1 MTYPIPKPREKSRWS
16 NLSQGS
22 LPLALARYLPH
33 KRLKVVLTQDA
44 EQALRLQTAWRFFRP
59 HDTAVFLPDWET
71 LPYER
76 FSPHQDLVSERL
88 SALWQ
93 IKSGAADVLFVPVA
107 TAMQK
112 LPPVPFLA
120 GRTFWLKTGQT
131 LDIGR
136 LKTDLVDAGYNHVS
150 HVVAAGEFA
159 VRGGIVDLFP
169 MGSEMPY
176 RIDLFDDEIDSIKT
190 FDTDTQRTISPVS
203 EIRLLS
209 AHEFPTDS
217 EAQKIFRSRFREE
230 VDGNPN
236 DAAVYKAV
244 SNGHFG
250 AGVEY
255 YLPLF
260 FENEL
265 ETLFDYIGED
275 ALFVSLGDVHA
286 EANRFWSDVKSRY
299 AMAQGDETYPPLL
312 PQHLYLSSD
321 VFAGRLKNYGQVLPD
336 IFGVEHTL
344 PNVAV
349 NRQADEPLQALK
361 DFQTAFKGRILLCAE
376 SLGRRETM
384 LGFLQQNG
392 LKAKPVSDWQGFL
405 SAHEPLMITVAPLAY
420 GFKLGGLQSPNQ
432 QQTTSASEGEGD
444 AVTDQT
450 EFSAAATNPLP
461 SPLPQEREQ
470 SAAAVSTESSLP
482 PGKSNL
488 HGQIQ
493 QQPAPSPVGEGWGE
507 GKAVAAQTEFPASAT
522 NPLPNPLPQEREQS
536 AAVVSDSLK
545 AAAVSTESSLPPGKS
560 NLHGQIQQQ
569 PAPSPVGEGWGEGK
583 AVAAQTE
590 FSASATNPLPS
601 PLPQEREQSA
611 AVVSDSL
618 KAAAVSTESS
628 LPPGKSNL
636 HGQIQQQP
644 APSPVG
650 EGWGEGKAV
659 AAQTEFSA
667 SATNPLPSPLPQERE
682 QSAAV
687 VSDSLKAA
695 AVSTESSLP
704 PGKSNLHGQIQ
715 QQPAPSPVGEGW
727 GEGKA
732 VAAQSAI
739 AVITESDLYQY
750 VARSR
755 VHNRRKKHAA
765 VSDGLLR
772 DLAEINIGDPVVH
785 EEHGIG
791 RYMGLVTMDLGGETN
806 EMMLLEYAGEAQL
819 YVPVSQLHLISRYS
833 GQAHEN
839 IALHKLGSGAWNK
852 AKRKAAEKARDT
864 AAELLNLYAR
874 RAAQSGHK
882 FEINELDYQAFA
894 DGFGYEET
902 EDQAAA
908 IAAVIKDL
916 TQAKPM
922 DRLVCGDVGFGK
934 TEVALRAAFVAVM
947 GGKQVAVLAPT
958 TLLVEQH
965 AQNFADRFA
974 DFPVKVASLS
984 RFNNSKATK
993 AALEG
998 MADGTVDIVIGTHKL
1013 VQDDIKFKN
1022 LGLVIIDEEHRFGV
1036 RQKEQLKRL
1045 RANVDIL
1052 TMTATPIPRTLS
1064 MALEGLRDFSLITTA
1079 PSRRLA
1085 VKTFVKPFS
1094 EGSVREAVLRELKR
1108 GGQVFFLHNE
1118 VDTIENMRERL
1129 ETLLPEAR
1137 IGVAHG
1143 QLRERELEQVM
1154 RDFLQQRFNVLL
1166 CSTIIETGI
1175 DIPNA
1180 NTIIINRADKF
1191 GLAQLHQ
1198 LRGRVGRSHHQAYA
1212 YLLTPEYIT
1221 KDAEKRLDA
1230 IAAADE
1236 LGAGFTLA
1244 MQDLEIR
1251 GAGEILGEGQSGE
1264 MIQVGFTLYT
1274 EMLKQAVRDLKKG
1287 RQPDLD
1293 APLGITTEIKL
1304 HSPALLPESYCPDI
1318 HERLV
1323 LYKRLAVCETVQQIN
1338 AIHEE
1343 LVDRFGLPEQ
1353 PVKTLIESHHLRLM
1367 AKELG
1372 IDAIDA
1378 AGEAVTVTFGK
1389 NNNVDPTEII
1399 LLIQNDKK
1407 YRLAGAD
1414 KLRFTAEM
1422 ENIEVR
1428 INTVKNVLK
1437 TLQNRCLPK

>member
-1 MTYPIPKPREKSRWS
+1 MNYPIPKPREKSRWL

-203 EIRLLS
+203 EIRLLP

-312 PQHLYLSSD
+312 PQHLYLSAD

-336 IFGVEHTL
+336 VSGKEHTL
-344 PNVAV
+344 PDLAV
-349 NRQADEPLQALK
+349 NRQSDEPLQALK
-361 DFQTAFKGRILLCAE
+361 DFQTTFEGRILLCAE

-420 GFKLGGLQSPNQ
+420 GFKLGGLHSPSQ
-432 QQTTSASEGEGD
+432 QQPTPTSEGEGK

-450 EFSAAATNPLP
+450 KFPAAVTN
-461 SPLPQEREQ
+461 PLPQEREQ
-470 SAAAVSTESSLP
+470 SAAAVSDDLKTESNLHPVKNS
-482 PGKSNL
+482 L

-507 GKAVAAQTEFPASAT
+507 GKAVANQTEFSLAVI
-522 NPLPNPLPQEREQS
+522 NPLPSPLPQEREQN
-536 AAVVSDSLK
+536 
-545 AAAVSTESSLPPGKS
+545 AAAISDDLKTKSSLHPVENS
-560 NLHGQIQQQ
+560 LHGQIRQQ

-583 AVAAQTE
+583 TVADQTE
-590 FSASATNPLPS
+590 FSASATNPLPN
-601 PLPQEREQSA
+601 PLPQEKEQN
-611 AVVSDSL
+611 
-618 KAAAVSTESS
+618 AAAISDDLKTESS
-628 LPPGKSNL
+628 LHPVENSL
-636 HGQIQQQP
+636 HGQI
-644 APSPVG
+644 
-650 EGWGEGKAV
+650 
-659 AAQTEFSA
+659 
-667 SATNPLPSPLPQERE
+667 R
-682 QSAAV
+682 
-687 VSDSLKAA
+687 
-695 AVSTESSLP
+695 
-704 PGKSNLHGQIQ
+704 

-739 AVITESDLYQY
+739 AVITESELYQY

-839 IALHKLGSGAWNK
+839 VALHKLGSGAWNK

-864 AAELLNLYAR
+864 AAELLNLYAQ

-1353 PVKTLIESHHLRLM
+1353 PVKTLIESHHLRLA

-1378 AGEAVTVTFGK
+1378 TSEAVTVTFGK
-1389 NNNVDPTEII
+1389 HHQIDPTEII
-1399 LLIQNDKK
+1399 LLIQTDKK

-1414 KLRFTAEM
+1414 KLKFTAQMEDVEM
-1422 ENIEVR
+1422 R
-1428 INTVKNVLK
+1428 IKTVKSVLK
-1437 TLQNRCLPK
+1437 TLKERVLKE

>member
-1 MTYPIPKPREKSRWS
+1 MTYPIPKPREKSRWP

-33 KRLKVVLTQDA
+33 RRLKVVLTQDA

-136 LKTDLVDAGYNHVS
+136 LKSDLVDAGYNHVS

-190 FDTDTQRTISPVS
+190 FDTETQRTISPVS
-203 EIRLLS
+203 EIRLLP
-209 AHEFPTDS
+209 AHEFPTDN

-312 PQHLYLSSD
+312 PQYLYLSAD

-336 IFGVEHTL
+336 VSGKEYTL
-344 PNVAV
+344 PDLAV

-361 DFQTAFKGRILLCAE
+361 DFQTAFDGRILLCAE

-420 GFKLGGLQSPNQ
+420 GFKLGGLQSPSQ
-432 QQTTSASEGEGD
+432 QQAAPASEGEGD
-444 AVTDQT
+444 AITD
-450 EFSAAATNPLP
+450 
-461 SPLPQEREQ
+461 
-470 SAAAVSTESSLP
+470 
-482 PGKSNL
+482 
-488 HGQIQ
+488 
-493 QQPAPSPVGEGWGE
+493 
-507 GKAVAAQTEFPASAT
+507 
-522 NPLPNPLPQEREQS
+522 
-536 AAVVSDSLK
+536 
-545 AAAVSTESSLPPGKS
+545 
-560 NLHGQIQQQ
+560 
-569 PAPSPVGEGWGEGK
+569 
-583 AVAAQTE
+583 QTE

-601 PLPQEREQSA
+601 PLPQEREQSTA
-611 AVVSDSL
+611 AISDSL
-618 KAAAVSTESS
+618 KTKSS
-628 LPPGKSNL
+628 LYPIENS
-636 HGQIQQQP
+636 
-644 APSPVG
+644 
-650 EGWGEGKAV
+650 
-659 AAQTEFSA
+659 
-667 SATNPLPSPLPQERE
+667 
-682 QSAAV
+682 
-687 VSDSLKAA
+687 
-695 AVSTESSLP
+695 
-704 PGKSNLHGQIQ
+704 LHGQIQ

-755 VHNRRKKHAA
+755 IHNRRKKHAA
-765 VSDGLLR
+765 VSDDLLR

-791 RYMGLVTMDLGGETN
+791 RYMGLITMNLGGETN

>member
-1 MTYPIPKPREKSRWS
+1 MTYPIPKPREKSRWL

-59 HDTAVFLPDWET
+59 NDTAVFLPDWET

-203 EIRLLS
+203 EIRLLP

-312 PQHLYLSSD
+312 PQHLYLSAD

-336 IFGVEHTL
+336 VSGKEHTL
-344 PNVAV
+344 PDLAV
-349 NRQADEPLQALK
+349 NRQSDEPLQALK
-361 DFQTAFKGRILLCAE
+361 DFQTTFEGRILLCAE

-420 GFKLGGLQSPNQ
+420 GFKLGGPQPPNQ
-432 QQTTSASEGEGD
+432 QQPTPASEGEGK
-444 AVTDQT
+444 AATDQT
-450 EFSAAATNPLP
+450 ESSTAATNPLP
-461 SPLPQEREQ
+461 SPLPQKREQ
-470 SAAAVSTESSLP
+470 NAAAISDDLKTKSSLHP
-482 PGKSNL
+482 IENSL
-488 HGQIQ
+488 HGQIR
-493 QQPAPSPVGEGWGE
+493 QQPTPSPVGEGWGE
-507 GKAVAAQTEFPASAT
+507 GKAVADQTEFSTAAT
-522 NPLPNPLPQEREQS
+522 NPIPQERGQS
-536 AAVVSDSLK
+536 
-545 AAAVSTESSLPPGKS
+545 AAAVSDDLKTESSLHPVAS
-560 NLHGQIQQQ
+560 DLHEQIRQQ
-569 PAPSPVGEGWGEGK
+569 PAPS
-583 AVAAQTE
+583 
-590 FSASATNPLPS
+590 S
-601 PLPQEREQSA
+601 
-611 AVVSDSL
+611 
-618 KAAAVSTESS
+618 
-628 LPPGKSNL
+628 
-636 HGQIQQQP
+636 
-644 APSPVG
+644 
-650 EGWGEGKAV
+650 
-659 AAQTEFSA
+659 
-667 SATNPLPSPLPQERE
+667 
-682 QSAAV
+682 
-687 VSDSLKAA
+687 
-695 AVSTESSLP
+695 
-704 PGKSNLHGQIQ
+704 
-715 QQPAPSPVGEGW
+715 VGEGW

-739 AVITESDLYQY
+739 AVITESELYQY

-755 VHNRRKKHAA
+755 VHSRRKKHAA

-839 IALHKLGSGAWNK
+839 VALHKLGSGAWNK

-864 AAELLNLYAR
+864 AAELLNLYAQ

-908 IAAVIKDL
+908 IVAVIKDL

-1353 PVKTLIESHHLRLM
+1353 PVKTLIESHHLRLA

-1378 AGEAVTVTFGK
+1378 TSEAVTVTFGK

-1399 LLIQNDKK
+1399 LLIQKDKK

-1437 TLQNRCLPK
+1437 TLKDRVIAK

>member
-1 MTYPIPKPREKSRWS
+1 MNYPIPKPREKSRWL

-203 EIRLLS
+203 EIRLLP

-244 SNGHFG
+244 SKGHFG

-312 PQHLYLSSD
+312 PQHLYLSAD

-336 IFGVEHTL
+336 VSGKEHTL
-344 PNVAV
+344 PDLAV
-349 NRQADEPLQALK
+349 NRQSDEPLQALK
-361 DFQTAFKGRILLCAE
+361 DFQTTFEGRILLCAE

-420 GFKLGGLQSPNQ
+420 GFKLGGPQSPNQ
-432 QQTTSASEGEGD
+432 QQPTPASEGEGKT
-444 AVTDQT
+444 VTDQT
-450 EFSAAATNPLP
+450 KFPAAATNPLP

-470 SAAAVSTESSLP
+470 NAAAVSDDLKTESSLLPSESSLHGQIQQQPTPSLVGEGWGEGKTVAAQTEFSTAATNPIPQERGQSAAAVSDDLKTESSLHP
-482 PGKSNL
+482 IASDL

-507 GKAVAAQTEFPASAT
+507 GKAVVAQ
-522 NPLPNPLPQEREQS
+522 
-536 AAVVSDSLK
+536 
-545 AAAVSTESSLPPGKS
+545 G
-560 NLHGQIQQQ
+560 
-569 PAPSPVGEGWGEGK
+569 
-583 AVAAQTE
+583 
-590 FSASATNPLPS
+590 
-601 PLPQEREQSA
+601 
-611 AVVSDSL
+611 
-618 KAAAVSTESS
+618 
-628 LPPGKSNL
+628 
-636 HGQIQQQP
+636 
-644 APSPVG
+644 
-650 EGWGEGKAV
+650 
-659 AAQTEFSA
+659 
-667 SATNPLPSPLPQERE
+667 
-682 QSAAV
+682 
-687 VSDSLKAA
+687 
-695 AVSTESSLP
+695 
-704 PGKSNLHGQIQ
+704 
-715 QQPAPSPVGEGW
+715 
-727 GEGKA
+727 
-732 VAAQSAI
+732 AI
-739 AVITESDLYQY
+739 AVITESELYQY

-755 VHNRRKKHAA
+755 VHNRRKKHAS

-839 IALHKLGSGAWNK
+839 VTLHKLGSGAWNK

-864 AAELLNLYAR
+864 AAELLNLYAQ

-1251 GAGEILGEGQSGE
+1251 GSGEILGEGQSGE

-1353 PVKTLIESHHLRLM
+1353 PVKTLIESHHLRLA

-1378 AGEAVTVTFGK
+1378 TGEAVTVTFGK
-1389 NNNVDPTEII
+1389 HHQIDPTEII
-1399 LLIQNDKK
+1399 LLIQTDKK

-1414 KLRFTAEM
+1414 KLKFTAQM
-1422 ENIEVR
+1422 EDVETR
-1428 INTVKNVLK
+1428 IKTVKSVLK
-1437 TLQNRCLPK
+1437 TLKERVVAK

>member
-1 MTYPIPKPREKSRWS
+1 MTCPIPKPREKSRWF

-33 KRLKVVLTQDA
+33 KRLKAVLTQDA

-169 MGSEMPY
+169 MGSETPY
-176 RIDLFDDEIDSIKT
+176 RIDLFDDEIDGIKT

-203 EIRLLS
+203 EIRLLP

-286 EANRFWSDVKSRY
+286 EANRFWNDVKSRY

-312 PQHLYLSSD
+312 PQHLYLSAD

-336 IFGVEHTL
+336 VSGKAHSL
-344 PNVAV
+344 PDLAV
-349 NRQADEPLQALK
+349 NRQSDDPLQALK
-361 DFQTAFKGRILLCAE
+361 DFQTAFDGRILLCAE

-420 GFKLGGLQSPNQ
+420 GFKLGGLQSSSQ
-432 QQTTSASEGEGD
+432 QQTVPASEGEGK
-444 AVTDQT
+444 AVTD
-450 EFSAAATNPLP
+450 
-461 SPLPQEREQ
+461 
-470 SAAAVSTESSLP
+470 
-482 PGKSNL
+482 
-488 HGQIQ
+488 
-493 QQPAPSPVGEGWGE
+493 
-507 GKAVAAQTEFPASAT
+507 
-522 NPLPNPLPQEREQS
+522 
-536 AAVVSDSLK
+536 
-545 AAAVSTESSLPPGKS
+545 
-560 NLHGQIQQQ
+560 
-569 PAPSPVGEGWGEGK
+569 
-583 AVAAQTE
+583 QTE

-611 AVVSDSL
+611 AAVSDGL

-628 LPPGKSNL
+628 LYLVASDL
-636 HGQIQQQP
+636 HGQTRQQ
-644 APSPVG
+644 S
-650 EGWGEGKAV
+650 
-659 AAQTEFSA
+659 
-667 SATNPLPSPLPQERE
+667 
-682 QSAAV
+682 
-687 VSDSLKAA
+687 
-695 AVSTESSLP
+695 
-704 PGKSNLHGQIQ
+704 
-715 QQPAPSPVGEGW
+715 APSPVGEGW

-791 RYMGLVTMDLGGETN
+791 RYTGLVTMDLGGETN

-833 GQAHEN
+833 GQAHESV
-839 IALHKLGSGAWNK
+839 ALHKLGSGAWNK

-864 AAELLNLYAR
+864 AAELLNLYAQ

-882 FEINELDYQAFA
+882 FEINESDYQAFA

-993 AALEG
+993 ATLED

-1022 LGLVIIDEEHRFGV
+1022 LGLLIIDEEHRFGV

-1264 MIQVGFTLYT
+1264 MMQVGFTLYT

-1304 HSPALLPESYCPDI
+1304 HSPALLPEDYCPDI

-1323 LYKRLAVCETVQQIN
+1323 LYKRLAVCETVQKIN

-1343 LVDRFGLPEQ
+1343 LVDRFGLTEQ
-1353 PVKTLIESHHLRLM
+1353 PVKTLIESHHLRLA

-1378 AGEAVTVTFGK
+1378 TSEAVTVTFGK
-1389 NNNVDPTEII
+1389 HHCIDPTGII
-1399 LLIQNDKK
+1399 LLIQTDKK

-1414 KLRFTAEM
+1414 KLRFAAEM

-1428 INTVKNVLK
+1428 INTVKTVLK
-1437 TLQNRCLPK
+1437 TLQGKRLPKGN

>member
-1 MTYPIPKPREKSRWS
+1 MTYPIPKPREKSRWL

-203 EIRLLS
+203 EIRLLP

-312 PQHLYLSSD
+312 PQHLYLSAD

-336 IFGVEHTL
+336 VSGKEHTL
-344 PNVAV
+344 PDLAV
-349 NRQADEPLQALK
+349 NRQSDEPLQALK
-361 DFQTAFKGRILLCAE
+361 DFQTTFDGRILLCAE

-420 GFKLGGLQSPNQ
+420 GFKLGGLQSPSQ
-432 QQTTSASEGEGD
+432 QQPTPASEGEGK
-444 AVTDQT
+444 AVADQTEFSTAATNPLPQEKEQNAAAVSDDLKTESSLHPVESSLHGQIQQQPAPSPVGEGWGEGKAVADQT

-470 SAAAVSTESSLP
+470 SAAAVSDNLKTQSSLYP
-482 PGKSNL
+482 IENSL
-488 HGQIQ
+488 H
-493 QQPAPSPVGEGWGE
+493 E
-507 GKAVAAQTEFPASAT
+507 QT
-522 NPLPNPLPQEREQS
+522 R
-536 AAVVSDSLK
+536 
-545 AAAVSTESSLPPGKS
+545 
-560 NLHGQIQQQ
+560 
-569 PAPSPVGEGWGEGK
+569 
-583 AVAAQTE
+583 
-590 FSASATNPLPS
+590 
-601 PLPQEREQSA
+601 
-611 AVVSDSL
+611 
-618 KAAAVSTESS
+618 
-628 LPPGKSNL
+628 
-636 HGQIQQQP
+636 
-644 APSPVG
+644 
-650 EGWGEGKAV
+650 
-659 AAQTEFSA
+659 
-667 SATNPLPSPLPQERE
+667 
-682 QSAAV
+682 
-687 VSDSLKAA
+687 
-695 AVSTESSLP
+695 
-704 PGKSNLHGQIQ
+704 

-739 AVITESDLYQY
+739 AVITESELYQY

-839 IALHKLGSGAWNK
+839 VALHKLGSGAWNK

-864 AAELLNLYAR
+864 AAELLNLYAQ

-1353 PVKTLIESHHLRLM
+1353 PVKTLIESHHLRLA

-1378 AGEAVTVTFGK
+1378 TSEAVTITFGK
-1389 NNNVDPTEII
+1389 HHQIDPTEII
-1399 LLIQNDKK
+1399 LLIQTDKK

-1414 KLRFTAEM
+1414 KLKFTAQMEDVEM
-1422 ENIEVR
+1422 R
-1428 INTVKNVLK
+1428 IKTVKSVLK
-1437 TLQNRCLPK
+1437 TLKERVVAK

>member
-1 MTYPIPKPREKSRWS
+1 MNHPIPAPAQKSRWPG
-16 NLSQGS
+16 LSRGS
-22 LPLALARYLPH
+22 LPLMLTECLPE
-33 KRLKVVLTQDA
+33 KPVKIILTQDV
-44 EQALRLQTAWRFFRP
+44 EQALRLQTAWQFFRP
-59 HDTAVFLPDWET
+59 QDNAVFLPDWET

-76 FSPHQDLVSERL
+76 FSPHHDLVSERL

-93 IKSGAADVLFVPVA
+93 IKQGGADAVFVPVA

-112 LPPVPFLA
+112 LAPVSFLM

-131 LDIGR
+131 LNIDVLR
-136 LKTDLVDAGYNHVS
+136 ENLVEAGYSHVS
-150 HVVAAGEFA
+150 NVIAAGEFA
-159 VRGGIVDLFP
+159 LRGGILDIFP
-169 MGSEMPY
+169 MGAELPY
-176 RIDLFDDEIDSIKT
+176 RLDMFGDEIDSIKT
-190 FDTDTQRTISPVS
+190 FDPDTQRTIAPVS
-203 EIRLLS
+203 EIRLLP
-209 AHEFPTDS
+209 AHEFPTDDD
-217 EAQKIFRSRFREE
+217 AQKIFRSRFREE
-230 VDGNPN
+230 IEGGHNA
-236 DAAVYKAV
+236 AAVYKAV

-260 FENEL
+260 FENGL
-265 ETLFDYIGED
+265 ATLFDYIGEE
-275 ALFVSLGDVHA
+275 ALVVCIGDVYT
-286 EANRFWSDVKSRY
+286 EASRFWADVKSRF
-299 AMAQGDETYPPLL
+299 AMAQGDETYPPLH
-312 PQHLYLSSD
+312 PQHLYLSEDQFS
-321 VFAGRLKNYGQVLPD
+321 GRLKPYGQILPD
-336 IFGVEHTL
+336 FHGKQHAL
-344 PNVAV
+344 PDVAV
-349 NRQADEPLQALK
+349 NRQSETPLAALQS
-361 DFQTAFKGRILLCAE
+361 FQTAFEGRILLCAE
-376 SLGRRETM
+376 SAGRRETM
-384 LGFLQQNG
+384 LGFFVQHG
-392 LKAKPVSDWQGFL
+392 LKPKSVDGWQAFLDSD
-405 SAHEPLMITVAPLAY
+405 APLCIAVTQLAY
-420 GFKLGGLQSPNQ
+420 GFQLPAEQVVGTDLSRFSDGL
-432 QQTTSASEGEGD
+432 
-444 AVTDQT
+444 
-450 EFSAAATNPLP
+450 
-461 SPLPQEREQ
+461 
-470 SAAAVSTESSLP
+470 
-482 PGKSNL
+482 
-488 HGQIQ
+488 
-493 QQPAPSPVGEGWGE
+493 
-507 GKAVAAQTEFPASAT
+507 
-522 NPLPNPLPQEREQS
+522 
-536 AAVVSDSLK
+536 
-545 AAAVSTESSLPPGKS
+545 
-560 NLHGQIQQQ
+560 
-569 PAPSPVGEGWGEGK
+569 
-583 AVAAQTE
+583 
-590 FSASATNPLPS
+590 
-601 PLPQEREQSA
+601 
-611 AVVSDSL
+611 
-618 KAAAVSTESS
+618 
-628 LPPGKSNL
+628 
-636 HGQIQQQP
+636 
-644 APSPVG
+644 
-650 EGWGEGKAV
+650 
-659 AAQTEFSA
+659 
-667 SATNPLPSPLPQERE
+667 
-682 QSAAV
+682 
-687 VSDSLKAA
+687 
-695 AVSTESSLP
+695 
-704 PGKSNLHGQIQ
+704 
-715 QQPAPSPVGEGW
+715 
-727 GEGKA
+727 
-732 VAAQSAI
+732 

-755 VHNRRKKHAA
+755 NVRRKKHAQ

-791 RYMGLVTMDLGGETN
+791 RYMGLVSMDWGESST
-806 EMMLLEYAGEAQL
+806 EMMLIEYAGEAQL

-833 GQAHEN
+833 GHAYEN
-839 IALHKLGSGAWNK
+839 VQLHKLGTAAWSK

-864 AAELLNLYAR
+864 AAELLNLYAQ
-874 RAAQSGHK
+874 RAAQEGFK
-882 FEINELDYQAFA
+882 FQFNELDYQAFS

-908 IAAVIKDL
+908 IGAVLKDL
-916 TQAKPM
+916 TQGKPM

-984 RFNNSKATK
+984 RFNSGKTTTATLK
-993 AALEG
+993 G
-998 MADGTVDIVIGTHKL
+998 MAEGTVDIVIGTHKL
-1013 VQDDIKFKN
+1013 VQDDIQFKN

-1052 TMTATPIPRTLS
+1052 TLTATPIPRTLS

-1118 VDTIENMRERL
+1118 VETIENMRERL

-1154 RDFLQQRFNVLL
+1154 RDFLQQRFNLLL

-1230 IAAADE
+1230 ISAADE

-1264 MIQVGFTLYT
+1264 MMQVGFTLYT

-1293 APLGITTEIKL
+1293 APLGVTTEIKL

-1323 LYKRLAVCETVQQIN
+1323 LYKRLATCETEGQIN
-1338 AIHEE
+1338 SVHEE

-1353 PVKTLIESHHLRLM
+1353 PVKTLIESHRIRLT
-1367 AKELG
+1367 AKEMG

-1378 AGEAVTVTFGK
+1378 TTDAVTLTFGK
-1389 NNNVDPTEII
+1389 HHTIDPAQII
-1399 LLIQNDKK
+1399 LLMQSNKN
-1407 YRLAGAD
+1407 YRMAGAD
-1414 KLRFTAEM
+1414 KLRVSAVM
-1422 ENIEVR
+1422 EDVATR
-1428 INTVKNVLK
+1428 IQTVKAVLK
-1437 TLQNRCLPK
+1437 KLGE

>member
-1 MTYPIPKPREKSRWS
+1 MTYPIPKPREKSRWL

-33 KRLKVVLTQDA
+33 RRLKVVLTQDA

-136 LKTDLVDAGYNHVS
+136 LKSDLVDAGYNHVS

-190 FDTDTQRTISPVS
+190 FDTETQRTISPVS
-203 EIRLLS
+203 EIRLLP
-209 AHEFPTDS
+209 AHEFPTDN

-312 PQHLYLSSD
+312 PQYLYLSAD

-336 IFGVEHTL
+336 VSGKEYTL
-344 PNVAV
+344 PDLAV

-361 DFQTAFKGRILLCAE
+361 DFQTAFDGRILLCAE

-420 GFKLGGLQSPNQ
+420 GFKLGGLQSPSQ
-432 QQTTSASEGEGD
+432 QQAAPASEGEGD
-444 AVTDQT
+444 AITD
-450 EFSAAATNPLP
+450 
-461 SPLPQEREQ
+461 
-470 SAAAVSTESSLP
+470 
-482 PGKSNL
+482 
-488 HGQIQ
+488 
-493 QQPAPSPVGEGWGE
+493 
-507 GKAVAAQTEFPASAT
+507 
-522 NPLPNPLPQEREQS
+522 
-536 AAVVSDSLK
+536 
-545 AAAVSTESSLPPGKS
+545 
-560 NLHGQIQQQ
+560 
-569 PAPSPVGEGWGEGK
+569 
-583 AVAAQTE
+583 QTE

-611 AVVSDSL
+611 AAVSDDL
-618 KAAAVSTESS
+618 KAKSS
-628 LPPGKSNL
+628 LHLVASNL
-636 HGQIQQQP
+636 HGQIRQQPTPSPVGEGWGEGKAAADQTEFFLAVTSPLPQEREQSAAAVSDGLKTESSLYSIANNLHGQIRQQP

-659 AAQTEFSA
+659 A
-667 SATNPLPSPLPQERE
+667 
-682 QSAAV
+682 
-687 VSDSLKAA
+687 D
-695 AVSTESSLP
+695 
-704 PGKSNLHGQIQ
+704 
-715 QQPAPSPVGEGW
+715 
-727 GEGKA
+727 
-732 VAAQSAI
+732 QSAI

-791 RYMGLVTMDLGGETN
+791 RYMGLITMNLGGETN

-998 MADGTVDIVIGTHKL
+998 LADGTVDIVIGTHKL
-1013 VQDDIKFKN
+1013 VQDDIRFKN

-1129 ETLLPEAR
+1129 KTLLPEAR

-1221 KDAEKRLDA
+1221 KDAEKRLNA

-1304 HSPALLPESYCPDI
+1304 HSPALLPEDYCPDI

>member
-1 MTYPIPKPREKSRWS
+1 MNYPIPKPREKSRWP

-136 LKTDLVDAGYNHVS
+136 LKSDLVDAGYNHVS

-203 EIRLLS
+203 EIRLLP

-299 AMAQGDETYPPLL
+299 SMAQGDETYPPLL
-312 PQHLYLSSD
+312 PQHLYLSAD

-336 IFGVEHTL
+336 VSGKEHTL
-344 PNVAV
+344 PDLAV
-349 NRQADEPLQALK
+349 NRQSDEPLQALK
-361 DFQTAFKGRILLCAE
+361 DFQTTFDGRILLCAE

-420 GFKLGGLQSPNQ
+420 GFKLGGLNSPSQ
-432 QQTTSASEGEGD
+432 QQPTPTSEGEGKTVAAQTKFPA
-444 AVTDQT
+444 AV
-450 EFSAAATNPLP
+450 TNPLP

-470 SAAAVSTESSLP
+470 NAAAVSDDLKTESNLHPVENS
-482 PGKSNL
+482 L

-493 QQPAPSPVGEGWGE
+493 QQP
-507 GKAVAAQTEFPASAT
+507 T
-522 NPLPNPLPQEREQS
+522 
-536 AAVVSDSLK
+536 
-545 AAAVSTESSLPPGKS
+545 
-560 NLHGQIQQQ
+560 
-569 PAPSPVGEGWGEGK
+569 PSPVGEGWGEGK

-590 FSASATNPLPS
+590 FSLAVTS
-601 PLPQEREQSA
+601 PIPQEREQSA
-611 AVVSDSL
+611 AAVSDDL
-618 KAAAVSTESS
+618 KTE
-628 LPPGKSNL
+628 SNL
-636 HGQIQQQP
+636 H
-644 APSPVG
+644 PV
-650 EGWGEGKAV
+650 
-659 AAQTEFSA
+659 
-667 SATNPLPSPLPQERE
+667 
-682 QSAAV
+682 
-687 VSDSLKAA
+687 
-695 AVSTESSLP
+695 ESS
-704 PGKSNLHGQIQ
+704 LHGQIQ

-839 IALHKLGSGAWNK
+839 VALHKLGSGAWNK

-864 AAELLNLYAR
+864 AAELLNLYAQR
-874 RAAQSGHK
+874 VAQSGHK

-1304 HSPALLPESYCPDI
+1304 HNPALLPESYCPDI

-1353 PVKTLIESHHLRLM
+1353 PVKTLIESHHLRLA

-1378 AGEAVTVTFGK
+1378 TSEAVTVTFGK
-1389 NNNVDPTEII
+1389 HHQIDPTEII
-1399 LLIQNDKK
+1399 LLIQTDKK

-1437 TLQNRCLPK
+1437 TLKDRVIVK

>member
-1 MTYPIPKPREKSRWS
+1 MTYPIPKPREKSRWL

-203 EIRLLS
+203 EIRLLP
-209 AHEFPTDS
+209 AHEFPTDG

-312 PQHLYLSSD
+312 PQHLYLSAD

-336 IFGVEHTL
+336 VSGKEHIL
-344 PNVAV
+344 PDLAV
-349 NRQADEPLQALK
+349 NRQSDEPLQALK
-361 DFQTAFKGRILLCAE
+361 DFQTTFEGRILLCAE

-420 GFKLGGLQSPNQ
+420 GFKLGGPQSPNQ
-432 QQTTSASEGEGD
+432 RQPTPASEEEGK

-450 EFSAAATNPLP
+450 EFPAAATHPLP

-470 SAAAVSTESSLP
+470 SAAAVSDDLKTKSSLYP
-482 PGKSNL
+482 IASDL
-488 HGQIQ
+488 HRQI
-493 QQPAPSPVGEGWGE
+493 
-507 GKAVAAQTEFPASAT
+507 
-522 NPLPNPLPQEREQS
+522 R
-536 AAVVSDSLK
+536 
-545 AAAVSTESSLPPGKS
+545 
-560 NLHGQIQQQ
+560 QQ

-590 FSASATNPLPS
+590 FSTAATNPI
-601 PLPQEREQSA
+601 PQERGQS
-611 AVVSDSL
+611 
-618 KAAAVSTESS
+618 AAAVSDDLKTESS
-628 LPPGKSNL
+628 LHPIASDL
-636 HGQIQQQP
+636 HGQIRQQP
-644 APSPVG
+644 
-650 EGWGEGKAV
+650 
-659 AAQTEFSA
+659 T
-667 SATNPLPSPLPQERE
+667 
-682 QSAAV
+682 
-687 VSDSLKAA
+687 
-695 AVSTESSLP
+695 
-704 PGKSNLHGQIQ
+704 
-715 QQPAPSPVGEGW
+715 PSPVGEGW

-739 AVITESDLYQY
+739 AVITESELYQY

-839 IALHKLGSGAWNK
+839 VALHKLGSGAWNK

-864 AAELLNLYAR
+864 AAELLNLYAQ

-984 RFNNSKATK
+984 RFNNSKTTK

-1264 MIQVGFTLYT
+1264 MMQVGFTLYT

-1323 LYKRLAVCETVQQIN
+1323 LYKRLAVCETVRQIN

-1353 PVKTLIESHHLRLM
+1353 PVKTLIESHHLRLA

-1378 AGEAVTVTFGK
+1378 TSEAVTITFGK
-1389 NNNVDPTEII
+1389 HHQIDPTEII
-1399 LLIQNDKK
+1399 LLIQTDKK

-1414 KLRFTAEM
+1414 KLKFTAQMEDVEM
-1422 ENIEVR
+1422 R
-1428 INTVKNVLK
+1428 IKTVKSVLK
-1437 TLQNRCLPK
+1437 TLKERVVAK

>member
-1 MTYPIPKPREKSRWS
+1 MTYPIPKPREKSRWP

-203 EIRLLS
+203 EIRLLP

-312 PQHLYLSSD
+312 PQHLYLSAD

-336 IFGVEHTL
+336 VSGKEHTL
-344 PNVAV
+344 PDLAV
-349 NRQADEPLQALK
+349 NRQSDEPLQALK
-361 DFQTAFKGRILLCAE
+361 DFQTAFDGRILLCAE

-392 LKAKPVSDWQGFL
+392 LKAKSVSDWQGFL

-470 SAAAVSTESSLP
+470 SAAVVSDSLKAAAVSTESRLP

-493 QQPAPSPVGEGWGE
+493 QQP
-507 GKAVAAQTEFPASAT
+507 T
-522 NPLPNPLPQEREQS
+522 
-536 AAVVSDSLK
+536 
-545 AAAVSTESSLPPGKS
+545 
-560 NLHGQIQQQ
+560 
-569 PAPSPVGEGWGEGK
+569 PSPVGEGWGEGK

-590 FSASATNPLPS
+590 FSATATNPLPNPLPQEREQSAAAVSDDLKAKSSLHLVASNLHGQIRQQPTPSPVGEGWGEGKAVAAQTEFSAAATNPLPS

-659 AAQTEFSA
+659 ADQ
-667 SATNPLPSPLPQERE
+667 R
-682 QSAAV
+682 
-687 VSDSLKAA
+687 
-695 AVSTESSLP
+695 
-704 PGKSNLHGQIQ
+704 
-715 QQPAPSPVGEGW
+715 
-727 GEGKA
+727 
-732 VAAQSAI
+732 AI

-755 VHNRRKKHAA
+755 IHNRRKKHAA

-974 DFPVKVASLS
+974 DFPVKVAGLS

>member
-1 MTYPIPKPREKSRWS
+1 MNLPLPKPAQKSRWPQ
-16 NLSQGS
+16 LSAGS
-22 LPLALARYLPH
+22 LPYFLASALPE
-33 KRLKVVLTQDA
+33 KPLKLVLTPDA
-44 EQALRLQTAWRFFRP
+44 ETALRLQTAWQFFRP
-59 HDTAVFLPDWET
+59 QDNALFLPDWET

-88 SALWQ
+88 SVLWQ
-93 IKSGAADVLFVPVA
+93 LKNGAVDVLFVPVA
-107 TAMQK
+107 TAMQR
-112 LPPVPFLA
+112 LAPPSFLM

-131 LDIGR
+131 LDLDR
-136 LKTDLVDAGYNHVS
+136 LRENLVEAGYSAVS
-150 HVVAAGEFA
+150 NVVAGGEFA

-169 MGSEMPY
+169 IGSSTPY

-190 FDTDTQRTISPVS
+190 FDPDTQRTLAPVS
-203 EIRLLS
+203 EIRLLP
-209 AHEFPTDS
+209 AHEFPTDAD
-217 EAQKIFRSRFREE
+217 AQKIFRTRFREE
-230 VDGNPN
+230 IQSNPN
-236 DAAVYKAV
+236 EAAVYQAV

-260 FENEL
+260 FEDGCAS
-265 ETLFDYIGED
+265 LFDYIAEN
-275 ALFVSLGDVHA
+275 ALAVCVGDVHA
-286 EANRFWSDVKSRY
+286 EAVRFEGEIKSRH
-299 AMAQGDETYPPLL
+299 ALAQGDPSYPPLH
-312 PQHLYLSSD
+312 PQHLYLTADRFSGS
-321 VFAGRLKNYGQVLPD
+321 LKAYPQIWPD
-336 IFGVEHTL
+336 LSATSPHTL
-344 PNVAV
+344 PDVAV
-349 NRQADEPLQALK
+349 NRQSEQPLAALQ
-361 DFQTAFKGRILLCAE
+361 DFQTAFGGRILLCAE
-376 SLGRRETM
+376 SAGRRETM
-384 LGFLQQNG
+384 LGFFAQYG
-392 LKAKPVSDWQGFL
+392 LKPKPVAGWQAFL
-405 SAHEPLMITVAPLAY
+405 DDNAPLCITVTPLAE
-420 GFKLGGLQSPNQ
+420 GFQLGGLPENSR
-432 QQTTSASEGEGD
+432 D
-444 AVTDQT
+444 AL
-450 EFSAAATNPLP
+450 SG
-461 SPLPQEREQ
+461 
-470 SAAAVSTESSLP
+470 SLH
-482 PGKSNL
+482 L
-488 HGQIQ
+488 
-493 QQPAPSPVGEGWGE
+493 
-507 GKAVAAQTEFPASAT
+507 
-522 NPLPNPLPQEREQS
+522 
-536 AAVVSDSLK
+536 
-545 AAAVSTESSLPPGKS
+545 
-560 NLHGQIQQQ
+560 
-569 PAPSPVGEGWGEGK
+569 
-583 AVAAQTE
+583 
-590 FSASATNPLPS
+590 
-601 PLPQEREQSA
+601 
-611 AVVSDSL
+611 
-618 KAAAVSTESS
+618 
-628 LPPGKSNL
+628 
-636 HGQIQQQP
+636 
-644 APSPVG
+644 
-650 EGWGEGKAV
+650 
-659 AAQTEFSA
+659 
-667 SATNPLPSPLPQERE
+667 
-682 QSAAV
+682 
-687 VSDSLKAA
+687 
-695 AVSTESSLP
+695 
-704 PGKSNLHGQIQ
+704 
-715 QQPAPSPVGEGW
+715 
-727 GEGKA
+727 
-732 VAAQSAI
+732 
-739 AVITESDLYQY
+739 AVITESELYQY

-755 VHNRRKKHAA
+755 VHSRRKKHAA

-819 YVPVSQLHLISRYS
+819 YVPVSKLHLISRYS

-839 IALHKLGSGAWNK
+839 VALHKLGSGAWNK

-864 AAELLNLYAR
+864 AAELLNLYAQ

-974 DFPVKVASLS
+974 DFPVRVASLS

-1353 PVKTLIESHHLRLM
+1353 PVKTLIESHHLRLA

-1378 AGEAVTVTFGK
+1378 TSEAVTVTFGK
-1389 NNNVDPTEII
+1389 HHQIDPTEII
-1399 LLIQNDKK
+1399 LLIQTDKK

-1414 KLRFTAEM
+1414 KLRFTAQM
-1422 ENIEVR
+1422 EDVEAR
-1428 INTVKNVLK
+1428 INTVKSVLK
-1437 TLQNRCLPK
+1437 TLKERVVAK

>member
-1 MTYPIPKPREKSRWS
+1 MNYPIPKPREKSRWL

-203 EIRLLS
+203 EIRLLP

-299 AMAQGDETYPPLL
+299 VMAQGDETYPPLL
-312 PQHLYLSSD
+312 PQHLYLSAD

-336 IFGVEHTL
+336 VSGKEHTL
-344 PNVAV
+344 PDLAV
-349 NRQADEPLQALK
+349 NRQSDEPLQALK
-361 DFQTAFKGRILLCAE
+361 DFQTTFDGQILLCAE

-420 GFKLGGLQSPNQ
+420 GFKLGGLHSPSQ
-432 QQTTSASEGEGD
+432 QQPIPASEGEGWEEGKT
-444 AVTDQT
+444 VTDKT
-450 EFSAAATNPLP
+450 KFSAAATSPLP
-461 SPLPQEREQ
+461 NPIPQEREQ
-470 SAAAVSTESSLP
+470 SAAAISDDLKTESSLHP
-482 PGKSNL
+482 VENSL
-488 HGQIQ
+488 HEQIR
-493 QQPAPSPVGEGWGE
+493 QQPAP
-507 GKAVAAQTEFPASAT
+507 T
-522 NPLPNPLPQEREQS
+522 
-536 AAVVSDSLK
+536 
-545 AAAVSTESSLPPGKS
+545 
-560 NLHGQIQQQ
+560 
-569 PAPSPVGEGWGEGK
+569 
-583 AVAAQTE
+583 
-590 FSASATNPLPS
+590 
-601 PLPQEREQSA
+601 
-611 AVVSDSL
+611 
-618 KAAAVSTESS
+618 
-628 LPPGKSNL
+628 
-636 HGQIQQQP
+636 
-644 APSPVG
+644 
-650 EGWGEGKAV
+650 
-659 AAQTEFSA
+659 
-667 SATNPLPSPLPQERE
+667 
-682 QSAAV
+682 
-687 VSDSLKAA
+687 
-695 AVSTESSLP
+695 
-704 PGKSNLHGQIQ
+704 
-715 QQPAPSPVGEGW
+715 PVGEGW

-739 AVITESDLYQY
+739 AVITESELYQY

-755 VHNRRKKHAA
+755 VHNHRKKHAA

-839 IALHKLGSGAWNK
+839 VALHKLGSGAWNK

-864 AAELLNLYAR
+864 AAELLNLYAQ

-1036 RQKEQLKRL
+1036 RQKEQLKLL

-1108 GGQVFFLHNE
+1108 GGQAFFLHNE

-1353 PVKTLIESHHLRLM
+1353 PVKTLIESHHLRLA

-1378 AGEAVTVTFGK
+1378 TSEAVTVTFGK
-1389 NNNVDPTEII
+1389 NHQIDPTEII
-1399 LLIQNDKK
+1399 LLIQSDRN

-1414 KLRFTAEM
+1414 KLRFTAQMEDVEM
-1422 ENIEVR
+1422 R
-1428 INTVKNVLK
+1428 IKTVKSVLK
-1437 TLQNRCLPK
+1437 TLKERVVAN

>member
-176 RIDLFDDEIDSIKT
+176 RIDLFDNEIDSIKT

-203 EIRLLS
+203 EIRLLP

-312 PQHLYLSSD
+312 PQHLYLSAD

-336 IFGVEHTL
+336 VSGKEHTL
-344 PNVAV
+344 PDLAV
-349 NRQADEPLQALK
+349 NRQSDEPLQALK
-361 DFQTAFKGRILLCAE
+361 DFQTTFDGRILLCAE

-444 AVTDQT
+444 AVTD
-450 EFSAAATNPLP
+450 
-461 SPLPQEREQ
+461 
-470 SAAAVSTESSLP
+470 
-482 PGKSNL
+482 
-488 HGQIQ
+488 
-493 QQPAPSPVGEGWGE
+493 
-507 GKAVAAQTEFPASAT
+507 
-522 NPLPNPLPQEREQS
+522 
-536 AAVVSDSLK
+536 
-545 AAAVSTESSLPPGKS
+545 
-560 NLHGQIQQQ
+560 
-569 PAPSPVGEGWGEGK
+569 
-583 AVAAQTE
+583 
-590 FSASATNPLPS
+590 
-601 PLPQEREQSA
+601 
-611 AVVSDSL
+611 
-618 KAAAVSTESS
+618 
-628 LPPGKSNL
+628 
-636 HGQIQQQP
+636 
-644 APSPVG
+644 
-650 EGWGEGKAV
+650 
-659 AAQTEFSA
+659 QTEFSA

-791 RYMGLVTMDLGGETN
+791 RYMGLVTIDLGGETN

-864 AAELLNLYAR
+864 AAELLNLYAQ

-993 AALEG
+993 AVLEG

>member
-203 EIRLLS
+203 EIRLLP

-312 PQHLYLSSD
+312 PQHLYLSAD

-336 IFGVEHTL
+336 VSGKEHTL
-344 PNVAV
+344 PDLAV
-349 NRQADEPLQALK
+349 NRQSDEPLQALK
-361 DFQTAFKGRILLCAE
+361 DFQTTFDGRILLCAE

-450 EFSAAATNPLP
+450 EFSASATNPLP

-470 SAAAVSTESSLP
+470 SAAAVSDDLKAKSSLHLVA
-482 PGKSNL
+482 SNL
-488 HGQIQ
+488 HGQIR
-493 QQPAPSPVGEGWGE
+493 QQP
-507 GKAVAAQTEFPASAT
+507 T
-522 NPLPNPLPQEREQS
+522 
-536 AAVVSDSLK
+536 
-545 AAAVSTESSLPPGKS
+545 
-560 NLHGQIQQQ
+560 
-569 PAPSPVGEGWGEGK
+569 PSPVGEGWGEGK

-590 FSASATNPLPS
+590 FSAA
-601 PLPQEREQSA
+601 
-611 AVVSDSL
+611 
-618 KAAAVSTESS
+618 
-628 LPPGKSNL
+628 
-636 HGQIQQQP
+636 
-644 APSPVG
+644 
-650 EGWGEGKAV
+650 
-659 AAQTEFSA
+659 
-667 SATNPLPSPLPQERE
+667 ATNPLPSPLPQERE

>member
-1 MTYPIPKPREKSRWS
+1 MTCPIPKPREKSRWF

-33 KRLKVVLTQDA
+33 KRLKAVLTQDA

-169 MGSEMPY
+169 MGSETPY
-176 RIDLFDDEIDSIKT
+176 RIDLFDDEIDGIKT

-203 EIRLLS
+203 EIRLLP

-286 EANRFWSDVKSRY
+286 EANRFWNDVKSRY

-312 PQHLYLSSD
+312 PQHLYLSAD

-336 IFGVEHTL
+336 VSGKAHSL
-344 PNVAV
+344 PDLAV
-349 NRQADEPLQALK
+349 NRQSDDPLQALK
-361 DFQTAFKGRILLCAE
+361 DFQTAFDGRILLCAE

-420 GFKLGGLQSPNQ
+420 GFKLGGLQSSSQ
-432 QQTTSASEGEGD
+432 QQTVPASEGEGK
-444 AVTDQT
+444 AVTD
-450 EFSAAATNPLP
+450 
-461 SPLPQEREQ
+461 
-470 SAAAVSTESSLP
+470 
-482 PGKSNL
+482 
-488 HGQIQ
+488 
-493 QQPAPSPVGEGWGE
+493 
-507 GKAVAAQTEFPASAT
+507 
-522 NPLPNPLPQEREQS
+522 
-536 AAVVSDSLK
+536 
-545 AAAVSTESSLPPGKS
+545 
-560 NLHGQIQQQ
+560 
-569 PAPSPVGEGWGEGK
+569 
-583 AVAAQTE
+583 QTE

-601 PLPQEREQSA
+601 PLPQEMEQSA
-611 AVVSDSL
+611 AAVSDGL

-628 LPPGKSNL
+628 LYLVASDL
-636 HGQIQQQP
+636 HGQTRQQ
-644 APSPVG
+644 S
-650 EGWGEGKAV
+650 
-659 AAQTEFSA
+659 
-667 SATNPLPSPLPQERE
+667 
-682 QSAAV
+682 
-687 VSDSLKAA
+687 
-695 AVSTESSLP
+695 
-704 PGKSNLHGQIQ
+704 
-715 QQPAPSPVGEGW
+715 APSPVGEGW

-791 RYMGLVTMDLGGETN
+791 RYTGLVTMDLGGETN

-833 GQAHEN
+833 GQAHESV
-839 IALHKLGSGAWNK
+839 ALHKLGSGAWNK

-864 AAELLNLYAR
+864 AAELLNLYAQ

-882 FEINELDYQAFA
+882 FEINESDYQAFA

-993 AALEG
+993 ATLEG

-1022 LGLVIIDEEHRFGV
+1022 LGLLIIDEEHRFGV

-1264 MIQVGFTLYT
+1264 MMQVGFTLYT

-1304 HSPALLPESYCPDI
+1304 HSPALLPEDYCPDI

-1323 LYKRLAVCETVQQIN
+1323 LYKRLAVCETVQKIN

-1343 LVDRFGLPEQ
+1343 LVDRFGLTEQ
-1353 PVKTLIESHHLRLM
+1353 PVKTLIESHHLRLA

-1378 AGEAVTVTFGK
+1378 TSEAVTVTFGK
-1389 NNNVDPTEII
+1389 HHCIDPTGII
-1399 LLIQNDKK
+1399 LLIQTDKK

-1414 KLRFTAEM
+1414 KLRFAAEM

-1428 INTVKNVLK
+1428 INTVKTVLK
-1437 TLQNRCLPK
+1437 TLQGKRLPKGN

>member
-1 MTYPIPKPREKSRWS
+1 MTYPIPKPREKSRWL

-203 EIRLLS
+203 EIRLLP

-312 PQHLYLSSD
+312 PQHLYLSAD

-336 IFGVEHTL
+336 VSGKEHTL
-344 PNVAV
+344 PDLAV
-349 NRQADEPLQALK
+349 NRQSDEPLQALK
-361 DFQTAFKGRILLCAE
+361 DFQTTFEGRILLCAE

-420 GFKLGGLQSPNQ
+420 GFKLGGLHSPSQ
-432 QQTTSASEGEGD
+432 QQPTPASEGEGK

-450 EFSAAATNPLP
+450 KFPAAATNPLP
-461 SPLPQEREQ
+461 SPLPQESEQ
-470 SAAAVSTESSLP
+470 SAAAVSDNLKTKSSLHP
-482 PGKSNL
+482 VASDL
-488 HGQIQ
+488 HEQIR
-493 QQPAPSPVGEGWGE
+493 QQPAPSLVGEGWGE
-507 GKAVAAQTEFPASAT
+507 GKAVAAQ
-522 NPLPNPLPQEREQS
+522 
-536 AAVVSDSLK
+536 
-545 AAAVSTESSLPPGKS
+545 G
-560 NLHGQIQQQ
+560 
-569 PAPSPVGEGWGEGK
+569 
-583 AVAAQTE
+583 
-590 FSASATNPLPS
+590 
-601 PLPQEREQSA
+601 
-611 AVVSDSL
+611 
-618 KAAAVSTESS
+618 
-628 LPPGKSNL
+628 
-636 HGQIQQQP
+636 
-644 APSPVG
+644 
-650 EGWGEGKAV
+650 
-659 AAQTEFSA
+659 
-667 SATNPLPSPLPQERE
+667 
-682 QSAAV
+682 
-687 VSDSLKAA
+687 
-695 AVSTESSLP
+695 
-704 PGKSNLHGQIQ
+704 
-715 QQPAPSPVGEGW
+715 
-727 GEGKA
+727 
-732 VAAQSAI
+732 AI
-739 AVITESDLYQY
+739 AVITESELYQY

-839 IALHKLGSGAWNK
+839 VALHKLGSGAWNK

-864 AAELLNLYAR
+864 AAELLNLYAQ

-1353 PVKTLIESHHLRLM
+1353 PVKTLIESHHLRLA

-1378 AGEAVTVTFGK
+1378 TSEAVTITFGK
-1389 NNNVDPTEII
+1389 HHQIDPTEII
-1399 LLIQNDKK
+1399 LLIQTDKK

-1437 TLQNRCLPK
+1437 TLKERVIAK

>member
-1 MTYPIPKPREKSRWS
+1 MTCPIPKPREKSRWF

-33 KRLKVVLTQDA
+33 KRLKAVLTQDA

-169 MGSEMPY
+169 MGSETPY
-176 RIDLFDDEIDSIKT
+176 RIDLFDDEIDGIKT

-203 EIRLLS
+203 EIRLLP

-286 EANRFWSDVKSRY
+286 EANRFWNDVKSRY

-312 PQHLYLSSD
+312 PQHLYLSAD

-336 IFGVEHTL
+336 VSGKAHSL
-344 PNVAV
+344 PDLAV
-349 NRQADEPLQALK
+349 NRQSDDPLQALK
-361 DFQTAFKGRILLCAE
+361 DFQTAFDGRILLCAE

-420 GFKLGGLQSPNQ
+420 GFKLGGLQSSSQ
-432 QQTTSASEGEGD
+432 QQTVPASEGEGK
-444 AVTDQT
+444 AVTD
-450 EFSAAATNPLP
+450 
-461 SPLPQEREQ
+461 
-470 SAAAVSTESSLP
+470 
-482 PGKSNL
+482 
-488 HGQIQ
+488 
-493 QQPAPSPVGEGWGE
+493 
-507 GKAVAAQTEFPASAT
+507 
-522 NPLPNPLPQEREQS
+522 
-536 AAVVSDSLK
+536 
-545 AAAVSTESSLPPGKS
+545 
-560 NLHGQIQQQ
+560 
-569 PAPSPVGEGWGEGK
+569 
-583 AVAAQTE
+583 QTE

-611 AVVSDSL
+611 AAVSDGL

-628 LPPGKSNL
+628 LYLVASDL
-636 HGQIQQQP
+636 HGQTRQQ
-644 APSPVG
+644 S
-650 EGWGEGKAV
+650 
-659 AAQTEFSA
+659 
-667 SATNPLPSPLPQERE
+667 
-682 QSAAV
+682 
-687 VSDSLKAA
+687 
-695 AVSTESSLP
+695 
-704 PGKSNLHGQIQ
+704 
-715 QQPAPSPVGEGW
+715 APSPVGEGW

-791 RYMGLVTMDLGGETN
+791 RYTGLVTMDLGGETN

-833 GQAHEN
+833 GQAHESV
-839 IALHKLGSGAWNK
+839 ALHKLGSGAWNK

-864 AAELLNLYAR
+864 AAELLNLYAQ

-882 FEINELDYQAFA
+882 FEINESDYQAFA

-993 AALEG
+993 ATLEG

-1022 LGLVIIDEEHRFGV
+1022 LGLLIIDEEHRFGV

-1137 IGVAHG
+1137 IGVAHA

-1264 MIQVGFTLYT
+1264 MMQVGFTLYT

-1304 HSPALLPESYCPDI
+1304 HSPALLPEDYCPDI

-1323 LYKRLAVCETVQQIN
+1323 LYKRLAVCETVQKIN

-1343 LVDRFGLPEQ
+1343 LVDRFGLTEQ
-1353 PVKTLIESHHLRLM
+1353 PVKTLIESHHLRLA

-1378 AGEAVTVTFGK
+1378 TSEAVTVTFGK
-1389 NNNVDPTEII
+1389 HHCIDPTGII
-1399 LLIQNDKK
+1399 LLIQTDKK

-1414 KLRFTAEM
+1414 KLRFAAEM

-1428 INTVKNVLK
+1428 INTVKTVLK
-1437 TLQNRCLPK
+1437 TLQGKRLPKGN

>member
-1 MTYPIPKPREKSRWS
+1 MTYPIPKPREKSRWL

-203 EIRLLS
+203 EIRLLP

-312 PQHLYLSSD
+312 PQHLYLSAD

-336 IFGVEHTL
+336 VSSKEHTL
-344 PNVAV
+344 PDLAV
-349 NRQADEPLQALK
+349 NRQSDEPLQALK
-361 DFQTAFKGRILLCAE
+361 DFQTTFEGRILLCAE

-432 QQTTSASEGEGD
+432 QQPTPASEGEGKT
-444 AVTDQT
+444 VTDQT
-450 EFSAAATNPLP
+450 KFPAAATNPLP

-470 SAAAVSTESSLP
+470 NAAAVSDDLKTESSLHP
-482 PGKSNL
+482 VENSL
-488 HGQIQ
+488 HGQIR

-507 GKAVAAQTEFPASAT
+507 GKAVVAQ
-522 NPLPNPLPQEREQS
+522 
-536 AAVVSDSLK
+536 
-545 AAAVSTESSLPPGKS
+545 G
-560 NLHGQIQQQ
+560 
-569 PAPSPVGEGWGEGK
+569 
-583 AVAAQTE
+583 
-590 FSASATNPLPS
+590 
-601 PLPQEREQSA
+601 
-611 AVVSDSL
+611 
-618 KAAAVSTESS
+618 
-628 LPPGKSNL
+628 
-636 HGQIQQQP
+636 
-644 APSPVG
+644 
-650 EGWGEGKAV
+650 
-659 AAQTEFSA
+659 
-667 SATNPLPSPLPQERE
+667 
-682 QSAAV
+682 
-687 VSDSLKAA
+687 
-695 AVSTESSLP
+695 
-704 PGKSNLHGQIQ
+704 
-715 QQPAPSPVGEGW
+715 
-727 GEGKA
+727 
-732 VAAQSAI
+732 AI
-739 AVITESDLYQY
+739 AVITESELYQY

-839 IALHKLGSGAWNK
+839 VALHKLGSGAWNK
-852 AKRKAAEKARDT
+852 VKRKAAEKARDT
-864 AAELLNLYAR
+864 AAELLNLYAQ

-1353 PVKTLIESHHLRLM
+1353 PVKTLIESHHLRLA

-1378 AGEAVTVTFGK
+1378 TSEAVTVTFGK
-1389 NNNVDPTEII
+1389 HHQIDPTEII
-1399 LLIQNDKK
+1399 LLIQTDKK

-1414 KLRFTAEM
+1414 KLKFTAQMEDVEM
-1422 ENIEVR
+1422 R
-1428 INTVKNVLK
+1428 IKTVKSVLK
-1437 TLQNRCLPK
+1437 TLKERVVAN

>member
-1 MTYPIPKPREKSRWS
+1 MTYPIPKPREKSRWL

-190 FDTDTQRTISPVS
+190 FDTETQRTISPVS
-203 EIRLLS
+203 EIRLLP

-312 PQHLYLSSD
+312 PQHLYLSAD

-336 IFGVEHTL
+336 VSGKEHTL
-344 PNVAV
+344 PDLAV
-349 NRQADEPLQALK
+349 NRQSDEPLQALK
-361 DFQTAFKGRILLCAE
+361 DFQTTFGGRILLCAE

-420 GFKLGGLQSPNQ
+420 GFKLGGPQSPNQ
-432 QQTTSASEGEGD
+432 QQPTPASEGEGKT
-444 AVTDQT
+444 VTDQT
-450 EFSAAATNPLP
+450 KFPAAATTPLP

-470 SAAAVSTESSLP
+470 NAAAISDDLKTKSSLHP
-482 PGKSNL
+482 IENSL
-488 HGQIQ
+488 HGQI
-493 QQPAPSPVGEGWGE
+493 
-507 GKAVAAQTEFPASAT
+507 
-522 NPLPNPLPQEREQS
+522 R
-536 AAVVSDSLK
+536 
-545 AAAVSTESSLPPGKS
+545 
-560 NLHGQIQQQ
+560 
-569 PAPSPVGEGWGEGK
+569 
-583 AVAAQTE
+583 
-590 FSASATNPLPS
+590 
-601 PLPQEREQSA
+601 
-611 AVVSDSL
+611 
-618 KAAAVSTESS
+618 
-628 LPPGKSNL
+628 
-636 HGQIQQQP
+636 
-644 APSPVG
+644 
-650 EGWGEGKAV
+650 
-659 AAQTEFSA
+659 
-667 SATNPLPSPLPQERE
+667 
-682 QSAAV
+682 
-687 VSDSLKAA
+687 
-695 AVSTESSLP
+695 
-704 PGKSNLHGQIQ
+704 

-739 AVITESDLYQY
+739 AVITESELYQY

-839 IALHKLGSGAWNK
+839 VALHKLGSGAWNK

-864 AAELLNLYAR
+864 AAELLNLYAQ

-1118 VDTIENMRERL
+1118 VDTIENMHERL

-1353 PVKTLIESHHLRLM
+1353 PVKTLIESHHLRLA

-1378 AGEAVTVTFGK
+1378 TGEAVTVTFGK
-1389 NNNVDPTEII
+1389 HHQIDPTEII
-1399 LLIQNDKK
+1399 LLIQTDKK

-1414 KLRFTAEM
+1414 KLRFTAQMEDVEM
-1422 ENIEVR
+1422 R
-1428 INTVKNVLK
+1428 IKTVKSVLK
-1437 TLQNRCLPK
+1437 TLKERVLKE

>member
-1 MTYPIPKPREKSRWS
+1 MNYPIPKPREKSRWF

-203 EIRLLS
+203 EIRLLP

-275 ALFVSLGDVHA
+275 ALFVSLRDVHA
-286 EANRFWSDVKSRY
+286 EANRFWGDVKSRY
-299 AMAQGDETYPPLL
+299 TMAQGDETYPPLL
-312 PQHLYLSSD
+312 PQHLYLSAD

-336 IFGVEHTL
+336 VSGKEHTL
-344 PNVAV
+344 PDLAV
-349 NRQADEPLQALK
+349 NRQSDEPLQALK
-361 DFQTAFKGRILLCAE
+361 DFQTTFDGRILLCAE

-420 GFKLGGLQSPNQ
+420 GFKLGGLQSPSQ
-432 QQTTSASEGEGD
+432 QQPTPDSEGEGK
-444 AVTDQT
+444 T
-450 EFSAAATNPLP
+450 
-461 SPLPQEREQ
+461 
-470 SAAAVSTESSLP
+470 
-482 PGKSNL
+482 
-488 HGQIQ
+488 
-493 QQPAPSPVGEGWGE
+493 
-507 GKAVAAQTEFPASAT
+507 VAAQTEFSTAAT
-522 NPLPNPLPQEREQS
+522 NPLPQEREQN
-536 AAVVSDSLK
+536 
-545 AAAVSTESSLPPGKS
+545 AAAVSDDLKTESSLYPS
-560 NLHGQIQQQ
+560 ESSLHGQIRQQ
-569 PAPSPVGEGWGEGK
+569 P
-583 AVAAQTE
+583 
-590 FSASATNPLPS
+590 
-601 PLPQEREQSA
+601 
-611 AVVSDSL
+611 
-618 KAAAVSTESS
+618 
-628 LPPGKSNL
+628 
-636 HGQIQQQP
+636 I
-644 APSPVG
+644 
-650 EGWGEGKAV
+650 
-659 AAQTEFSA
+659 
-667 SATNPLPSPLPQERE
+667 
-682 QSAAV
+682 
-687 VSDSLKAA
+687 
-695 AVSTESSLP
+695 
-704 PGKSNLHGQIQ
+704 
-715 QQPAPSPVGEGW
+715 PSPVGEGW

-739 AVITESDLYQY
+739 AVITESELYQY

-839 IALHKLGSGAWNK
+839 VTMHKLGSGAWNK

-864 AAELLNLYAR
+864 AAELLNLYAQ

-947 GGKQVAVLAPT
+947 GGKQVSVLAPT

-1264 MIQVGFTLYT
+1264 MMQVGFTLYT

-1287 RQPDLD
+1287 RHPDLD

-1353 PVKTLIESHHLRLM
+1353 PVKTLIESHHLRLA

-1378 AGEAVTVTFGK
+1378 TGEAVTVTFGK
-1389 NNNVDPTEII
+1389 HHQIDPTEII
-1399 LLIQNDKK
+1399 LLIQTDKK

-1437 TLQNRCLPK
+1437 TLKERVIAK

>member
-1 MTYPIPKPREKSRWS
+1 MTYPIPKPREKSRWL

-203 EIRLLS
+203 EIRLLP

-312 PQHLYLSSD
+312 PQYLYLSAD

-336 IFGVEHTL
+336 VSGKEHTL
-344 PNVAV
+344 PNLAV
-349 NRQADEPLQALK
+349 NRQSDEPLQALK
-361 DFQTAFKGRILLCAE
+361 DFQTTFEGRILLCAE

-420 GFKLGGLQSPNQ
+420 GFKLGGPQSTNQ
-432 QQTTSASEGEGD
+432 QQPTPAAEGED
-444 AVTDQT
+444 KAVAAQT
-450 EFSAAATNPLP
+450 EFSAAATPPLP

-470 SAAAVSTESSLP
+470 NAASISDDLKTKSSLHP
-482 PGKSNL
+482 IASDL

-507 GKAVAAQTEFPASAT
+507 GKAV
-522 NPLPNPLPQEREQS
+522 
-536 AAVVSDSLK
+536 V
-545 AAAVSTESSLPPGKS
+545 
-560 NLHGQIQQQ
+560 
-569 PAPSPVGEGWGEGK
+569 
-583 AVAAQTE
+583 
-590 FSASATNPLPS
+590 
-601 PLPQEREQSA
+601 
-611 AVVSDSL
+611 
-618 KAAAVSTESS
+618 
-628 LPPGKSNL
+628 
-636 HGQIQQQP
+636 
-644 APSPVG
+644 
-650 EGWGEGKAV
+650 
-659 AAQTEFSA
+659 
-667 SATNPLPSPLPQERE
+667 
-682 QSAAV
+682 
-687 VSDSLKAA
+687 
-695 AVSTESSLP
+695 
-704 PGKSNLHGQIQ
+704 
-715 QQPAPSPVGEGW
+715 
-727 GEGKA
+727 
-732 VAAQSAI
+732 AQSAI

-839 IALHKLGSGAWNK
+839 VALHKLGSGAWNK

-864 AAELLNLYAR
+864 AAELLNLYAQ

-1323 LYKRLAVCETVQQIN
+1323 LYKRLAVCETMQQIN

-1353 PVKTLIESHHLRLM
+1353 PVKTLIESHHLRLA

-1378 AGEAVTVTFGK
+1378 TSEAVTITFGK
-1389 NNNVDPTEII
+1389 HHQIDPTEII
-1399 LLIQNDKK
+1399 LLIQTDKK

-1414 KLRFTAEM
+1414 KLKFTAQMEDVEM
-1422 ENIEVR
+1422 R
-1428 INTVKNVLK
+1428 IKTVKSVLK
-1437 TLQNRCLPK
+1437 TLKERVVAN

>member
-1 MTYPIPKPREKSRWS
+1 MTYPIPKHREKSRWL

-33 KRLKVVLTQDA
+33 KQLKVVLTQDA

-93 IKSGAADVLFVPVA
+93 IKSGVADVLFVPVA

-131 LDIGR
+131 LDIGL

-190 FDTDTQRTISPVS
+190 FDTETQRTISPVS
-203 EIRLLS
+203 EIRLLP

-312 PQHLYLSSD
+312 PQHLYLSAD

-336 IFGVEHTL
+336 VSGKEHTL
-344 PNVAV
+344 PDLAV
-349 NRQADEPLQALK
+349 NRQSDEPLQALK
-361 DFQTAFKGRILLCAE
+361 DFQTTFEGRILLCAE

-420 GFKLGGLQSPNQ
+420 GFKLGGLQSPSQ
-432 QQTTSASEGEGD
+432 QQPTPASKREGKT
-444 AVTDQT
+444 VTDQT
-450 EFSAAATNPLP
+450 KFPAAVTNPLP

-470 SAAAVSTESSLP
+470 NAAAISDDLKTESSLHP
-482 PGKSNL
+482 IENSL
-488 HGQIQ
+488 HGQIR

-507 GKAVAAQTEFPASAT
+507 GKAVADQTKF
-522 NPLPNPLPQEREQS
+522 S
-536 AAVVSDSLK
+536 AA
-545 AAAVSTESSLPPGKS
+545 
-560 NLHGQIQQQ
+560 
-569 PAPSPVGEGWGEGK
+569 
-583 AVAAQTE
+583 
-590 FSASATNPLPS
+590 ATNPLPS
-601 PLPQEREQSA
+601 PLPQERKQSA
-611 AVVSDSL
+611 AAISDDL
-618 KAAAVSTESS
+618 KTKSS
-628 LPPGKSNL
+628 LYPIENSL
-636 HGQIQQQP
+636 HGQIRQQP
-644 APSPVG
+644 
-650 EGWGEGKAV
+650 
-659 AAQTEFSA
+659 
-667 SATNPLPSPLPQERE
+667 
-682 QSAAV
+682 
-687 VSDSLKAA
+687 
-695 AVSTESSLP
+695 
-704 PGKSNLHGQIQ
+704 I
-715 QQPAPSPVGEGW
+715 PSPVGEGW

-839 IALHKLGSGAWNK
+839 VALHKLGSGAWNK

-864 AAELLNLYAR
+864 AAELLNLYAQR
-874 RAAQSGHK
+874 TAQSGHK

-1343 LVDRFGLPEQ
+1343 LIDRFGLPEQ
-1353 PVKTLIESHHLRLM
+1353 PVKTLIESHHLRLA

-1378 AGEAVTVTFGK
+1378 TSEAVTITFGK
-1389 NNNVDPTEII
+1389 HHQIDPTEII
-1399 LLIQNDKK
+1399 LLIQTDKN

-1414 KLRFTAEM
+1414 KLKFTAQMEDVEM
-1422 ENIEVR
+1422 R
-1428 INTVKNVLK
+1428 IKTVKNLLRRLGAGK
-1437 TLQNRCLPK
+1437 AT

>member
-1 MTYPIPKPREKSRWS
+1 MTYPIPKPREKSRWL

-33 KRLKVVLTQDA
+33 KQFKVVLTQDA
-44 EQALRLQTAWRFFRP
+44 EQALRLQTAWLFFRP

-136 LKTDLVDAGYNHVS
+136 LKSDLVDAGYNHVS

-190 FDTDTQRTISPVS
+190 FDTETQRTISPVS
-203 EIRLLS
+203 EIRLLP

-312 PQHLYLSSD
+312 PQHLYLSND

-336 IFGVEHTL
+336 VSGKEHTL
-344 PNVAV
+344 PDLAV
-349 NRQADEPLQALK
+349 NRQSDEPLQALK
-361 DFQTAFKGRILLCAE
+361 DFQTTFDGRILLCAE

-420 GFKLGGLQSPNQ
+420 GFKLGGPQSPNQ
-432 QQTTSASEGEGD
+432 QQPTPASEGEGKT
-444 AVTDQT
+444 VTDQT

-470 SAAAVSTESSLP
+470 SAAAVSDDLKTESSLYP
-482 PGKSNL
+482 IENSL

-507 GKAVAAQTEFPASAT
+507 GKAVAS
-522 NPLPNPLPQEREQS
+522 
-536 AAVVSDSLK
+536 
-545 AAAVSTESSLPPGKS
+545 
-560 NLHGQIQQQ
+560 
-569 PAPSPVGEGWGEGK
+569 
-583 AVAAQTE
+583 
-590 FSASATNPLPS
+590 
-601 PLPQEREQSA
+601 
-611 AVVSDSL
+611 
-618 KAAAVSTESS
+618 
-628 LPPGKSNL
+628 
-636 HGQIQQQP
+636 
-644 APSPVG
+644 
-650 EGWGEGKAV
+650 
-659 AAQTEFSA
+659 
-667 SATNPLPSPLPQERE
+667 
-682 QSAAV
+682 
-687 VSDSLKAA
+687 
-695 AVSTESSLP
+695 
-704 PGKSNLHGQIQ
+704 
-715 QQPAPSPVGEGW
+715 
-727 GEGKA
+727 
-732 VAAQSAI
+732 QSAI

-839 IALHKLGSGAWNK
+839 VALHKLGSGSWNK

-864 AAELLNLYAR
+864 AAELLNLYAQ

-1304 HSPALLPESYCPDI
+1304 HSPALLPEDYCPDI

-1343 LVDRFGLPEQ
+1343 LIDRFGLPEQ
-1353 PVKTLIESHHLRLM
+1353 PVKTLIESHHLRLV

-1378 AGEAVTVTFGK
+1378 TSEAVTVTFGK

-1399 LLIQNDKK
+1399 LLIQNGKK

-1414 KLRFTAEM
+1414 KLRFTSEM

-1437 TLQNRCLPK
+1437 TLKERVMVK

>member
-1 MTYPIPKPREKSRWS
+1 MTYPIPKPREKSRWL

-136 LKTDLVDAGYNHVS
+136 LKSDLVDAGYNHVS

-190 FDTDTQRTISPVS
+190 FDTETQRTISPVS
-203 EIRLLS
+203 EIRLLP

-312 PQHLYLSSD
+312 PQHLYLSAD

-336 IFGVEHTL
+336 VSGKEHTL
-344 PNVAV
+344 PDLAV
-349 NRQADEPLQALK
+349 NRQSDEPLQALK
-361 DFQTAFKGRILLCAE
+361 DFQTTFDGRILLCAE

-432 QQTTSASEGEGD
+432 QQTAPAPERESRGKSKA
-444 AVTDQT
+444 AADQT
-450 EFSAAATNPLP
+450 EFSSASTNPLP
-461 SPLPQEREQ
+461 SPLPQERVQ
-470 SAAAVSTESSLP
+470 SAAAVSDGLETESSLYP
-482 PGKSNL
+482 IANNL
-488 HGQIQ
+488 HGQIR
-493 QQPAPSPVGEGWGE
+493 QQP
-507 GKAVAAQTEFPASAT
+507 T
-522 NPLPNPLPQEREQS
+522 
-536 AAVVSDSLK
+536 
-545 AAAVSTESSLPPGKS
+545 
-560 NLHGQIQQQ
+560 
-569 PAPSPVGEGWGEGK
+569 PSPVGEGWGEGK

-590 FSASATNPLPS
+590 FSAA
-601 PLPQEREQSA
+601 
-611 AVVSDSL
+611 
-618 KAAAVSTESS
+618 
-628 LPPGKSNL
+628 
-636 HGQIQQQP
+636 
-644 APSPVG
+644 
-650 EGWGEGKAV
+650 
-659 AAQTEFSA
+659 
-667 SATNPLPSPLPQERE
+667 ATNPLPSPLPQERE

-755 VHNRRKKHAA
+755 IHNRRKKHAA

-839 IALHKLGSGAWNK
+839 VALHKLGSGAWNK

-882 FEINELDYQAFA
+882 FEINESDYQAFA

-1353 PVKTLIESHHLRLM
+1353 PIKTLIESHHLRLM

>member
-1 MTYPIPKPREKSRWS
+1 MTYPIPKPREKSRWL

-33 KRLKVVLTQDA
+33 RRLKVVLTQDA

-190 FDTDTQRTISPVS
+190 FDTETQRTISPVS
-203 EIRLLS
+203 EIRLLP

-312 PQHLYLSSD
+312 PQHLYLSAD

-336 IFGVEHTL
+336 VSGKEHAL
-344 PNVAV
+344 PDLAV
-349 NRQADEPLQALK
+349 NRQSDEPLQALK
-361 DFQTAFKGRILLCAE
+361 DFQTTFDGRILLCAE

-450 EFSAAATNPLP
+450 EFSASATNPLP

-470 SAAAVSTESSLP
+470 SAAA
-482 PGKSNL
+482 
-488 HGQIQ
+488 
-493 QQPAPSPVGEGWGE
+493 
-507 GKAVAAQTEFPASAT
+507 
-522 NPLPNPLPQEREQS
+522 
-536 AAVVSDSLK
+536 VSDSLK

-583 AVAAQTE
+583 T
-590 FSASATNPLPS
+590 
-601 PLPQEREQSA
+601 
-611 AVVSDSL
+611 
-618 KAAAVSTESS
+618 
-628 LPPGKSNL
+628 
-636 HGQIQQQP
+636 
-644 APSPVG
+644 
-650 EGWGEGKAV
+650 
-659 AAQTEFSA
+659 
-667 SATNPLPSPLPQERE
+667 
-682 QSAAV
+682 
-687 VSDSLKAA
+687 
-695 AVSTESSLP
+695 
-704 PGKSNLHGQIQ
+704 
-715 QQPAPSPVGEGW
+715 
-727 GEGKA
+727 

-755 VHNRRKKHAA
+755 IHNRRKKHAA

-864 AAELLNLYAR
+864 AAELLNLYAQ

-1264 MIQVGFTLYT
+1264 MMQVGFTLYT

-1372 IDAIDA
+1372 INAIDA

-1389 NNNVDPTEII
+1389 NNNIDPTEII

>member
-203 EIRLLS
+203 EIRLLP

-312 PQHLYLSSD
+312 PQHLYLSAD

-336 IFGVEHTL
+336 VSGKEHTL
-344 PNVAV
+344 PDLAV
-349 NRQADEPLQALK
+349 NRQSDEPLQALK
-361 DFQTAFKGRILLCAE
+361 DFQTTFDGRILLCAE

-470 SAAAVSTESSLP
+470 SAAAVSDSLKAAAVSTESSLP
-482 PGKSNL
+482 LGTSNL

-522 NPLPNPLPQEREQS
+522 NPLPSPLPQEREQS
-536 AAVVSDSLK
+536 AAAVSDDLK
-545 AAAVSTESSLPPGKS
+545 TKSSLHPVAN
-560 NLHGQIQQQ
+560 NLHGQIRQQ
-569 PAPSPVGEGWGEGK
+569 PTPSPVGEGWGEGK

-590 FSASATNPLPS
+590 FSAA
-601 PLPQEREQSA
+601 
-611 AVVSDSL
+611 
-618 KAAAVSTESS
+618 
-628 LPPGKSNL
+628 
-636 HGQIQQQP
+636 
-644 APSPVG
+644 
-650 EGWGEGKAV
+650 
-659 AAQTEFSA
+659 
-667 SATNPLPSPLPQERE
+667 ATNPLPSPLPQERE

-791 RYMGLVTMDLGGETN
+791 RYMGLITMDLGGETN

-839 IALHKLGSGAWNK
+839 VALHKLGSGAWNK

-864 AAELLNLYAR
+864 AAELLNLYAQ

-998 MADGTVDIVIGTHKL
+998 LADGTVDIVIGTHKL
-1013 VQDDIKFKN
+1013 VQDNIRFKS

>member
-1 MTYPIPKPREKSRWS
+1 MSYPIPKPREKSRWL

-136 LKTDLVDAGYNHVS
+136 LKSDLVDAGYNHVS

-203 EIRLLS
+203 EIRLLP

-312 PQHLYLSSD
+312 PQHLYLSAD

-336 IFGVEHTL
+336 VSGKEHTL
-344 PNVAV
+344 PDLAV
-349 NRQADEPLQALK
+349 NRQSDEPLQALK
-361 DFQTAFKGRILLCAE
+361 DFQTTFEGRILLCAE

-432 QQTTSASEGEGD
+432 QQPTPASEGEGK

-450 EFSAAATNPLP
+450 EFSAAATTPLP

-470 SAAAVSTESSLP
+470 NVAAISDDLKTESSLHP
-482 PGKSNL
+482 IASDL

-493 QQPAPSPVGEGWGE
+493 QQPAPFPEGEGWGE
-507 GKAVAAQTEFPASAT
+507 GKAVANQTEFSASAT
-522 NPLPNPLPQEREQS
+522 NPLPNPLPQEKEQN
-536 AAVVSDSLK
+536 
-545 AAAVSTESSLPPGKS
+545 AAAVSDDLKTESSLHPVKNS
-560 NLHGQIQQQ
+560 LHGQIRQQ
-569 PAPSPVGEGWGEGK
+569 PAPSPVGEGW
-583 AVAAQTE
+583 
-590 FSASATNPLPS
+590 
-601 PLPQEREQSA
+601 R
-611 AVVSDSL
+611 
-618 KAAAVSTESS
+618 
-628 LPPGKSNL
+628 
-636 HGQIQQQP
+636 
-644 APSPVG
+644 
-650 EGWGEGKAV
+650 
-659 AAQTEFSA
+659 
-667 SATNPLPSPLPQERE
+667 
-682 QSAAV
+682 
-687 VSDSLKAA
+687 
-695 AVSTESSLP
+695 
-704 PGKSNLHGQIQ
+704 
-715 QQPAPSPVGEGW
+715 
-727 GEGKA
+727 EGKA

-739 AVITESDLYQY
+739 AVITESELYQY

-755 VHNRRKKHAA
+755 VHSRRKKHAS

-839 IALHKLGSGAWNK
+839 VALHKLGSGAWNK

-864 AAELLNLYAR
+864 AAELLNLYAQ

-1353 PVKTLIESHHLRLM
+1353 PVKTLIESHHLRLA

-1378 AGEAVTVTFGK
+1378 TSEAVTVTFGK
-1389 NNNVDPTEII
+1389 HHQIDPTEII
-1399 LLIQNDKK
+1399 LLIQTDKK

-1414 KLRFTAEM
+1414 KLKFTAQM
-1422 ENIEVR
+1422 EDVEAR
-1428 INTVKNVLK
+1428 IKTVKSVLK
-1437 TLQNRCLPK
+1437 TLKERVIKE

>member
-1 MTYPIPKPREKSRWS
+1 MTYPIPKPREKSRWL

-136 LKTDLVDAGYNHVS
+136 LKSDLVDAGYNHVS

-190 FDTDTQRTISPVS
+190 FDTETQRTISPVS
-203 EIRLLS
+203 EIRLLP

-312 PQHLYLSSD
+312 PQHLYLSAD

-336 IFGVEHTL
+336 VSGKEHTL
-344 PNVAV
+344 PDLAV
-349 NRQADEPLQALK
+349 NRQSDEPLQALK
-361 DFQTAFKGRILLCAE
+361 DFQTTFEGRILLCAE

-432 QQTTSASEGEGD
+432 QQSTPTSEGEGK
-444 AVTDQT
+444 AVADQT

-470 SAAAVSTESSLP
+470 NAAAVSDDLKTESSLP
-482 PGKSNL
+482 PVENSL

-493 QQPAPSPVGEGWGE
+493 QQPAPSHVGEDWGEGKAVANQTEFSLAVTSPLQQEREQSAAAVSDDLKTKSSLHPVANDLHGQIRQQPAPSPVGEGWGE
-507 GKAVAAQTEFPASAT
+507 GKAVAAQ
-522 NPLPNPLPQEREQS
+522 
-536 AAVVSDSLK
+536 
-545 AAAVSTESSLPPGKS
+545 G
-560 NLHGQIQQQ
+560 
-569 PAPSPVGEGWGEGK
+569 
-583 AVAAQTE
+583 
-590 FSASATNPLPS
+590 
-601 PLPQEREQSA
+601 
-611 AVVSDSL
+611 
-618 KAAAVSTESS
+618 
-628 LPPGKSNL
+628 
-636 HGQIQQQP
+636 
-644 APSPVG
+644 
-650 EGWGEGKAV
+650 
-659 AAQTEFSA
+659 
-667 SATNPLPSPLPQERE
+667 
-682 QSAAV
+682 
-687 VSDSLKAA
+687 
-695 AVSTESSLP
+695 
-704 PGKSNLHGQIQ
+704 
-715 QQPAPSPVGEGW
+715 
-727 GEGKA
+727 
-732 VAAQSAI
+732 AI
-739 AVITESDLYQY
+739 AVITESELYQY

-839 IALHKLGSGAWNK
+839 VALHKLGSGAWNK

-864 AAELLNLYAR
+864 AAELLNLYAQ

-998 MADGTVDIVIGTHKL
+998 MTDGTVDIVIGTHKL

-1304 HSPALLPESYCPDI
+1304 HSPALLPEDYCPDI

-1353 PVKTLIESHHLRLM
+1353 PVKTLIESHHLRLA

-1378 AGEAVTVTFGK
+1378 TGEAVTVTFGK
-1389 NNNVDPTEII
+1389 HHQIDPTEII
-1399 LLIQNDKK
+1399 LLIQTDKK

-1414 KLRFTAEM
+1414 KLKFTAQMEDVEM
-1422 ENIEVR
+1422 R
-1428 INTVKNVLK
+1428 IKTVKSVLK
-1437 TLQNRCLPK
+1437 TLKERVLKE

>member
-203 EIRLLS
+203 EIRLLP

-312 PQHLYLSSD
+312 PQHLYLSAD

-336 IFGVEHTL
+336 VSGKEHTL
-344 PNVAV
+344 PDLAV
-349 NRQADEPLQALK
+349 NRQSDEPLQALK
-361 DFQTAFKGRILLCAE
+361 DFQTTFDGRILLCAE

-450 EFSAAATNPLP
+450 EFSASATNPLP

-470 SAAAVSTESSLP
+470 SAAAVSDSLKAAAVSTESSLPLGTSNLHGQIRQQPAPSPVGEGWGEGWGEGKAVAAQTEFSAAATNPLPSPLPQEREQSAAVVSDNLKTESSLP

-507 GKAVAAQTEFPASAT
+507 SKAVA
-522 NPLPNPLPQEREQS
+522 
-536 AAVVSDSLK
+536 D
-545 AAAVSTESSLPPGKS
+545 
-560 NLHGQIQQQ
+560 
-569 PAPSPVGEGWGEGK
+569 
-583 AVAAQTE
+583 
-590 FSASATNPLPS
+590 
-601 PLPQEREQSA
+601 
-611 AVVSDSL
+611 
-618 KAAAVSTESS
+618 
-628 LPPGKSNL
+628 
-636 HGQIQQQP
+636 
-644 APSPVG
+644 
-650 EGWGEGKAV
+650 
-659 AAQTEFSA
+659 
-667 SATNPLPSPLPQERE
+667 
-682 QSAAV
+682 
-687 VSDSLKAA
+687 
-695 AVSTESSLP
+695 
-704 PGKSNLHGQIQ
+704 
-715 QQPAPSPVGEGW
+715 
-727 GEGKA
+727 
-732 VAAQSAI
+732 QSAI
-739 AVITESDLYQY
+739 AVITESELYQY
-750 VARSR
+750 VARSCA
-755 VHNRRKKHAA
+755 HNRRKKHAA

-806 EMMLLEYAGEAQL
+806 EMMLLEYSGEAQL

-839 IALHKLGSGAWNK
+839 VALHKLGSGAWNK

-864 AAELLNLYAR
+864 AAELLNLYAQ

-1118 VDTIENMRERL
+1118 VDTIENMRGRL

-1264 MIQVGFTLYT
+1264 MMQVGFTLYT

>member
-1 MTYPIPKPREKSRWS
+1 MTYPIPKPREKSRWP

-136 LKTDLVDAGYNHVS
+136 LKSDLVDAGYNHVS

-190 FDTDTQRTISPVS
+190 FDTETQRTISPVS
-203 EIRLLS
+203 EIRLLP

-275 ALFVSLGDVHA
+275 ALFVSLDDVHA

-312 PQHLYLSSD
+312 PQYLYLSAD

-336 IFGVEHTL
+336 VSGKEYTL
-344 PNVAV
+344 PDLAV

-361 DFQTAFKGRILLCAE
+361 DFQTAFDGRILLCAE

-432 QQTTSASEGEGD
+432 QQPTPSPVGEGWGEGK
-444 AVTDQT
+444 AVAAQT
-450 EFSAAATNPLP
+450 EFSAAAINPLP

-470 SAAAVSTESSLP
+470 SAAAVSDSLKAAAVSTESSLP
-482 PGKSNL
+482 LGTSNL
-488 HGQIQ
+488 HGQIR

-522 NPLPNPLPQEREQS
+522 NPLPSPLPQEREQS
-536 AAVVSDSLK
+536 AAAVSDDLK
-545 AAAVSTESSLPPGKS
+545 TKSSLHPVAN
-560 NLHGQIQQQ
+560 NLHGQIRQQ
-569 PAPSPVGEGWGEGK
+569 PTPSPVGEGWGEGK

-590 FSASATNPLPS
+590 FSAA
-601 PLPQEREQSA
+601 
-611 AVVSDSL
+611 
-618 KAAAVSTESS
+618 
-628 LPPGKSNL
+628 
-636 HGQIQQQP
+636 
-644 APSPVG
+644 
-650 EGWGEGKAV
+650 
-659 AAQTEFSA
+659 
-667 SATNPLPSPLPQERE
+667 ATNPLPSPLPQERE

-755 VHNRRKKHAA
+755 IHNRRKKHAA

-806 EMMLLEYAGEAQL
+806 EMMLLEYVGEAQL

-864 AAELLNLYAR
+864 AAELLNLYAQ

-1293 APLGITTEIKL
+1293 TPLGITTEIKL
-1304 HSPALLPESYCPDI
+1304 HSPALLPEDYCPDI

-1338 AIHEE
+1338 TIHEE

>member
-1 MTYPIPKPREKSRWS
+1 MTCPIPKPREKSRWF

-33 KRLKVVLTQDA
+33 KRLKAVLTQDA

-112 LPPVPFLA
+112 LSPVPFLA

-169 MGSEMPY
+169 MGSETPY

-203 EIRLLS
+203 EIRLLPV
-209 AHEFPTDS
+209 HEFPTDS

-286 EANRFWSDVKSRY
+286 EANRFWNDVKSRY

-312 PQHLYLSSD
+312 PQHLYLSAD

-336 IFGVEHTL
+336 VSGKAHSL
-344 PNVAV
+344 PDLAV
-349 NRQADEPLQALK
+349 NRQSDEPLQALK
-361 DFQTAFKGRILLCAE
+361 DFQTAFDGRILLCAE

-420 GFKLGGLQSPNQ
+420 GFKLGGLQSSSQ
-432 QQTTSASEGEGD
+432 QQTVPASEGEGK
-444 AVTDQT
+444 AVTD
-450 EFSAAATNPLP
+450 
-461 SPLPQEREQ
+461 
-470 SAAAVSTESSLP
+470 
-482 PGKSNL
+482 
-488 HGQIQ
+488 
-493 QQPAPSPVGEGWGE
+493 
-507 GKAVAAQTEFPASAT
+507 
-522 NPLPNPLPQEREQS
+522 
-536 AAVVSDSLK
+536 
-545 AAAVSTESSLPPGKS
+545 
-560 NLHGQIQQQ
+560 
-569 PAPSPVGEGWGEGK
+569 
-583 AVAAQTE
+583 QTE

-611 AVVSDSL
+611 AAVSDGL

-628 LPPGKSNL
+628 LYLVASDL
-636 HGQIQQQP
+636 HGQTRQQ
-644 APSPVG
+644 S
-650 EGWGEGKAV
+650 
-659 AAQTEFSA
+659 
-667 SATNPLPSPLPQERE
+667 
-682 QSAAV
+682 
-687 VSDSLKAA
+687 
-695 AVSTESSLP
+695 
-704 PGKSNLHGQIQ
+704 
-715 QQPAPSPVGEGW
+715 APSPVGEGW

-791 RYMGLVTMDLGGETN
+791 RYTGLVTMDLGGETN

-833 GQAHEN
+833 GQAHESV
-839 IALHKLGSGAWNK
+839 ALHKLGSGAWNK

-864 AAELLNLYAR
+864 AAELLNLYAQ

-882 FEINELDYQAFA
+882 FEINESDYQAFA

-993 AALEG
+993 ATLEG

-1022 LGLVIIDEEHRFGV
+1022 LGLLIIDEEHRFGV

-1264 MIQVGFTLYT
+1264 MMQVGFTLYT

-1304 HSPALLPESYCPDI
+1304 HSPALLPEDYCPDI

-1323 LYKRLAVCETVQQIN
+1323 LYKRLAVCETVQKIN

-1343 LVDRFGLPEQ
+1343 LVDRFGLTEQ
-1353 PVKTLIESHHLRLM
+1353 PVKTLIESHHLRLA

-1378 AGEAVTVTFGK
+1378 TSEAVTVTFGK
-1389 NNNVDPTEII
+1389 HHCIDPTGII
-1399 LLIQNDKK
+1399 LLIQTDKK

-1414 KLRFTAEM
+1414 KLRFAAEM

-1428 INTVKNVLK
+1428 INTVKTVLK
-1437 TLQNRCLPK
+1437 TLQGKRLPKGN

>member
-1 MTYPIPKPREKSRWS
+1 MTYPIPKPREKSRWL

-190 FDTDTQRTISPVS
+190 FDTETQRTISPVS
-203 EIRLLS
+203 EIRLLP

-312 PQHLYLSSD
+312 PQHLYLSAD

-336 IFGVEHTL
+336 VSGKEHTL
-344 PNVAV
+344 PDLAV
-349 NRQADEPLQALK
+349 NRQSDEPLQALK
-361 DFQTAFKGRILLCAE
+361 DFQTTFEGRILLCAE

-420 GFKLGGLQSPNQ
+420 GFKLGGLQSPSQ
-432 QQTTSASEGEGD
+432 QQPTSASEGEGK
-444 AVTDQT
+444 AVADQT
-450 EFSAAATNPLP
+450 KFSAAATNPLP
-461 SPLPQEREQ
+461 SPLLQEREQ
-470 SAAAVSTESSLP
+470 NAAAVSDDLKTESNLHPVENS
-482 PGKSNL
+482 L

-493 QQPAPSPVGEGWGE
+493 QQPAPSPVGEGWG
-507 GKAVAAQTEFPASAT
+507 A
-522 NPLPNPLPQEREQS
+522 
-536 AAVVSDSLK
+536 
-545 AAAVSTESSLPPGKS
+545 
-560 NLHGQIQQQ
+560 
-569 PAPSPVGEGWGEGK
+569 
-583 AVAAQTE
+583 
-590 FSASATNPLPS
+590 
-601 PLPQEREQSA
+601 
-611 AVVSDSL
+611 
-618 KAAAVSTESS
+618 
-628 LPPGKSNL
+628 
-636 HGQIQQQP
+636 
-644 APSPVG
+644 
-650 EGWGEGKAV
+650 
-659 AAQTEFSA
+659 
-667 SATNPLPSPLPQERE
+667 
-682 QSAAV
+682 
-687 VSDSLKAA
+687 
-695 AVSTESSLP
+695 
-704 PGKSNLHGQIQ
+704 
-715 QQPAPSPVGEGW
+715 
-727 GEGKA
+727 GKA

-739 AVITESDLYQY
+739 AVITESELYQY

-839 IALHKLGSGAWNK
+839 VALHKLGSGSWNK

-864 AAELLNLYAR
+864 AAELLNLYAQ

-1353 PVKTLIESHHLRLM
+1353 PVKTLIESHHLRLA

-1378 AGEAVTVTFGK
+1378 TSEAVTVTFGK
-1389 NNNVDPTEII
+1389 HHQIDPTEII
-1399 LLIQNDKK
+1399 LLIQTDKK

-1414 KLRFTAEM
+1414 KLKFTAQM
-1422 ENIEVR
+1422 EDMGTR
-1428 INTVKNVLK
+1428 IKTVKSVLK
-1437 TLQNRCLPK
+1437 TLKERVIAN

>member
-1 MTYPIPKPREKSRWS
+1 MTYPIPKPREKSRWL

-190 FDTDTQRTISPVS
+190 FDTETQRTISPVS
-203 EIRLLS
+203 EIRLLP

-312 PQHLYLSSD
+312 PQHLYLSAD

-336 IFGVEHTL
+336 VSGKEHTL
-344 PNVAV
+344 PDLAV
-349 NRQADEPLQALK
+349 NRQSDEPLQALK
-361 DFQTAFKGRILLCAE
+361 DFQTTFGGRILLCAE

-432 QQTTSASEGEGD
+432 QQPTPDSE
-444 AVTDQT
+444 
-450 EFSAAATNPLP
+450 
-461 SPLPQEREQ
+461 
-470 SAAAVSTESSLP
+470 
-482 PGKSNL
+482 
-488 HGQIQ
+488 
-493 QQPAPSPVGEGWGE
+493 GEGWGE
-507 GKAVAAQTEFPASAT
+507 GKTVTDQTKFSAAAT
-522 NPLPNPLPQEREQS
+522 SPLPNPLPQEREQN
-536 AAVVSDSLK
+536 
-545 AAAVSTESSLPPGKS
+545 AAAISDDLKTKSSLYPIENS
-560 NLHGQIQQQ
+560 LHGQIRQQ

-590 FSASATNPLPS
+590 FSAAATN

-611 AVVSDSL
+611 AAISDDLKTKSSL
-618 KAAAVSTESS
+618 HPVESS
-628 LPPGKSNL
+628 L
-636 HGQIQQQP
+636 HGQIRQQP
-644 APSPVG
+644 
-650 EGWGEGKAV
+650 
-659 AAQTEFSA
+659 
-667 SATNPLPSPLPQERE
+667 
-682 QSAAV
+682 
-687 VSDSLKAA
+687 
-695 AVSTESSLP
+695 
-704 PGKSNLHGQIQ
+704 I
-715 QQPAPSPVGEGW
+715 PSPVGEGW

-739 AVITESDLYQY
+739 AVITESELYQY

-755 VHNRRKKHAA
+755 VHNRRKKHVA

-839 IALHKLGSGAWNK
+839 VALHKLGSGAWNK

-864 AAELLNLYAR
+864 AAELLNLYAQ

-1353 PVKTLIESHHLRLM
+1353 PVKTLIESHHLRLA

-1378 AGEAVTVTFGK
+1378 TSEAVTITFGK
-1389 NNNVDPTEII
+1389 HHQIDPTEII
-1399 LLIQNDKK
+1399 LLIQTDKK

-1414 KLRFTAEM
+1414 KLKFTAQMEDVEM
-1422 ENIEVR
+1422 R
-1428 INTVKNVLK
+1428 IKTVKSVLK
-1437 TLQNRCLPK
+1437 TLKERVIAN

>member
-1 MTYPIPKPREKSRWS
+1 MNYPIPKPREKSRWL

-59 HDTAVFLPDWET
+59 HDTAVFLSDWET

-120 GRTFWLKTGQT
+120 GRTFWLKIGQT

-136 LKTDLVDAGYNHVS
+136 LKSDLVDAGYNHVS

-190 FDTDTQRTISPVS
+190 FDTETQRTISPVS
-203 EIRLLS
+203 EIRLLP

-312 PQHLYLSSD
+312 PQHLYLSAD

-336 IFGVEHTL
+336 VSGKEHIL
-344 PNVAV
+344 PDLAV
-349 NRQADEPLQALK
+349 NRQSDEPLQALK
-361 DFQTAFKGRILLCAE
+361 DFQTTFDGQILLCAE

-420 GFKLGGLQSPNQ
+420 GFKLGGPQSLNQ
-432 QQTTSASEGEGD
+432 QQPTPASEGEGKTV
-444 AVTDQT
+444 ADQT

-470 SAAAVSTESSLP
+470 SAAAVSDDLKTESSLHP
-482 PGKSNL
+482 VESSL
-488 HGQIQ
+488 HGQIR
-493 QQPAPSPVGEGWGE
+493 QQPAPSHVWE
-507 GKAVAAQTEFPASAT
+507 
-522 NPLPNPLPQEREQS
+522 
-536 AAVVSDSLK
+536 D
-545 AAAVSTESSLPPGKS
+545 
-560 NLHGQIQQQ
+560 
-569 PAPSPVGEGWGEGK
+569 
-583 AVAAQTE
+583 
-590 FSASATNPLPS
+590 
-601 PLPQEREQSA
+601 
-611 AVVSDSL
+611 
-618 KAAAVSTESS
+618 
-628 LPPGKSNL
+628 
-636 HGQIQQQP
+636 
-644 APSPVG
+644 
-650 EGWGEGKAV
+650 
-659 AAQTEFSA
+659 
-667 SATNPLPSPLPQERE
+667 
-682 QSAAV
+682 
-687 VSDSLKAA
+687 
-695 AVSTESSLP
+695 
-704 PGKSNLHGQIQ
+704 
-715 QQPAPSPVGEGW
+715 W

-791 RYMGLVTMDLGGETN
+791 RYMGLVTMDLGDETN

-839 IALHKLGSGAWNK
+839 VALHKLGSGAWNK

-864 AAELLNLYAR
+864 AAELLNLYAQ

-1353 PVKTLIESHHLRLM
+1353 PVKTLIESHHLRLA

-1378 AGEAVTVTFGK
+1378 TSESVTITFGK
-1389 NNNVDPTEII
+1389 HHQIDPTEII
-1399 LLIQNDKK
+1399 LLIQTDKK
-1407 YRLAGAD
+1407 YRPAGAD
-1414 KLRFTAEM
+1414 KLKFTAQM
-1422 ENIEVR
+1422 EDVEAR
-1428 INTVKNVLK
+1428 IKTVKSVLK
-1437 TLQNRCLPK
+1437 TLKERVIAK

>member
-1 MTYPIPKPREKSRWS
+1 MTYPIPKPREKSRWL

-136 LKTDLVDAGYNHVS
+136 LKTDLVNTGYNHVS

-203 EIRLLS
+203 EIRLLP

-312 PQHLYLSSD
+312 PQHLYLSAD

-336 IFGVEHTL
+336 VSGKEHTL
-344 PNVAV
+344 PDLAV
-349 NRQADEPLQALK
+349 NRQSDEPLQALK
-361 DFQTAFKGRILLCAE
+361 DFQTTFEGRILLCAE

-420 GFKLGGLQSPNQ
+420 GFKLGGLHSPSQ
-432 QQTTSASEGEGD
+432 QQPTPASEGEGK

-450 EFSAAATNPLP
+450 KFPAAATNPLP

-470 SAAAVSTESSLP
+470 SAAAVSDNLKTKSSLHP
-482 PGKSNL
+482 VASDL
-488 HGQIQ
+488 HEQIR
-493 QQPAPSPVGEGWGE
+493 QQPAPSLVGEGWGE
-507 GKAVAAQTEFPASAT
+507 GKAVAAQ
-522 NPLPNPLPQEREQS
+522 
-536 AAVVSDSLK
+536 
-545 AAAVSTESSLPPGKS
+545 G
-560 NLHGQIQQQ
+560 
-569 PAPSPVGEGWGEGK
+569 
-583 AVAAQTE
+583 
-590 FSASATNPLPS
+590 
-601 PLPQEREQSA
+601 
-611 AVVSDSL
+611 
-618 KAAAVSTESS
+618 
-628 LPPGKSNL
+628 
-636 HGQIQQQP
+636 
-644 APSPVG
+644 
-650 EGWGEGKAV
+650 
-659 AAQTEFSA
+659 
-667 SATNPLPSPLPQERE
+667 
-682 QSAAV
+682 
-687 VSDSLKAA
+687 
-695 AVSTESSLP
+695 
-704 PGKSNLHGQIQ
+704 
-715 QQPAPSPVGEGW
+715 
-727 GEGKA
+727 
-732 VAAQSAI
+732 AI
-739 AVITESDLYQY
+739 AVITESELYQY

-839 IALHKLGSGAWNK
+839 VALYKLGSGAWNK

-864 AAELLNLYAR
+864 AAELLNLYAQ

-1304 HSPALLPESYCPDI
+1304 HSPALLPEDYCPDI

-1353 PVKTLIESHHLRLM
+1353 PVKTLIESHHLRLA

-1378 AGEAVTVTFGK
+1378 TSEAVTITFGK
-1389 NNNVDPTEII
+1389 HHQIDPTEII
-1399 LLIQNDKK
+1399 LLIQTDKK

-1437 TLQNRCLPK
+1437 TLKERVIAK

>member
-1 MTYPIPKPREKSRWS
+1 MTYPIPKPREKSRWL

-33 KRLKVVLTQDA
+33 KQLKVVLTQDA
-44 EQALRLQTAWRFFRP
+44 EQALRLQTAWLFFRP

-120 GRTFWLKTGQT
+120 GRTFWLKARQT

-203 EIRLLS
+203 EIRLLP

-312 PQHLYLSSD
+312 PQHLYLSAD

-336 IFGVEHTL
+336 VSGKEHTL
-344 PNVAV
+344 PDLAV
-349 NRQADEPLQALK
+349 NRQSDEPLQALK
-361 DFQTAFKGRILLCAE
+361 DFQTTFDGRILLCAE

-420 GFKLGGLQSPNQ
+420 GFKLGGLNSPSQ
-432 QQTTSASEGEGD
+432 QQPTPASEGEGKT
-444 AVTDQT
+444 VTDQT

-470 SAAAVSTESSLP
+470 SAAAISDDLKTKSSLHPVESS
-482 PGKSNL
+482 L
-488 HGQIQ
+488 HGQIR

-507 GKAVAAQTEFPASAT
+507 GKAVADQT
-522 NPLPNPLPQEREQS
+522 
-536 AAVVSDSLK
+536 K
-545 AAAVSTESSLPPGKS
+545 
-560 NLHGQIQQQ
+560 
-569 PAPSPVGEGWGEGK
+569 
-583 AVAAQTE
+583 
-590 FSASATNPLPS
+590 FSAVATNPLPS
-601 PLPQEREQSA
+601 SLPQER
-611 AVVSDSL
+611 
-618 KAAAVSTESS
+618 KRNTAAVSDDLKTENSLHSVESS
-628 LPPGKSNL
+628 L
-636 HGQIQQQP
+636 HGQ
-644 APSPVG
+644 
-650 EGWGEGKAV
+650 
-659 AAQTEFSA
+659 T
-667 SATNPLPSPLPQERE
+667 R
-682 QSAAV
+682 
-687 VSDSLKAA
+687 
-695 AVSTESSLP
+695 
-704 PGKSNLHGQIQ
+704 

-732 VAAQSAI
+732 VAAQSSI
-739 AVITESDLYQY
+739 AVITESELYQY

-755 VHNRRKKHAA
+755 AHNRRKKHAA

-839 IALHKLGSGAWNK
+839 VALHKLGSGAWNK

-864 AAELLNLYAR
+864 AAELLNLYAQ

-1353 PVKTLIESHHLRLM
+1353 PVKTLIESHHLRLA

-1378 AGEAVTVTFGK
+1378 TSEAVTVTFGK
-1389 NNNVDPTEII
+1389 HHQIDPTEII
-1399 LLIQNDKK
+1399 LLIQTDKK

-1414 KLRFTAEM
+1414 KLKFTAQM
-1422 ENIEVR
+1422 EDVETR
-1428 INTVKNVLK
+1428 IKTVKSVLK
-1437 TLQNRCLPK
+1437 TLKERVVAK